1 MERFE
6 QTHKFKLIY
15 VFSMPYDTHK
25 GMLKVGETTLNT
37 DKKPNELVPNC
48 HDLNQAAKARIDS
61 YTKTASMTYKLEYTE
76 LARYMDCGEPF
87 TLSDKDV
94 HKVLMNS
101 GVHKVQPN
109 GATGEEWFATDLET
123 VKAAIKA
130 VKNGKSTL
138 SSADVIRETPYERI
152 DFREEQI
159 DAIEKTIKTFKKDD
173 EMLWYAKMR
182 FGKTLTALEVIRRS
196 QYRRVIIVTH
206 RPVVDD
212 GWSEDFK
219 KVFFPGNSEH
229 EYHYERKT
237 KDSAYTFD
245 EKTDYENDLKIRKLD
260 KDGTYFVYFASIQD
274 LRGSQKVGGNFNKN
288 NAVFSLD
295 WDLIVIDEAHEGT
308 QTELGDNVVKALKKD
323 KTKVLALS
331 GTPFNL
337 LSKFGEDNVY
347 TWDYVM
353 EQKKKT
359 EWDLTHQ
366 GDHNPYADLPKM
378 HIFTYDLGEKLKKYV
393 SDEYDTKA
401 FNFKEFFKVWYK
413 GPNGNRELP
422 KNATEGKFVH
432 ENDIKAFLDLMV
444 REDTDSGY
452 PYSTQEYRDMFRHT
466 LWMVPGVKEAKALS
480 ELLRN
485 HPVFKNFGI
494 ANVAGEGDRYEEEH
508 SKDALELVRDT
519 IKNYDYSITLSCG
532 KLTTGV
538 TVKEW
543 TAVLMLSGSYST
555 AAAQYMQTIFRVQS
569 AGTID
574 GKQKTDCYVFDF
586 APDRTL
592 KVLTETVHLSRKPGK
607 SQQKHREAM
616 SEFLNYCPVIA
627 ISGSRTRTYSVESMM
642 EQIKQIYAERAVNSG
657 FEDESLYNDELL
669 KLDEIDASK
678 FNELKNIIGASKAS
692 KKKKD
697 VVVNGQGLTDEQVEH
712 IDDPEPP
719 KEKEPLTKE
728 ELEERKKKK
737 QAKEARKKAIDILR
751 GVSIRMPLMIYGANV
766 PIYEDIDI
774 EDFVKIVDDE
784 SWKEFMPSGVTKE
797 IFKEFTKYYDRDV
810 FIAAGKR
817 IRRLAAAADKETPT
831 RRVIQIAEIF
841 RHFKNPDKETV
852 LTPWRVV
859 NMHMSETLGGWCFYN
874 EKFEEDTQEEK
885 HRLEEPRFVDRGEVT
900 KTVFAENAKILEIN
914 SKTGLYPLYVAYSFY
929 KQRMEGMS
937 DDDWT
942 PEKCQYFWN
951 EVIRD
956 NVYVICKTP
965 MAKSITLRT
974 LCGYSD
980 IKCNAHYFDDLVNML
995 KNKPEQFKKRVLKG
1009 SYWKKDVK
1017 EMKFD
1022 AVVGNPPYQD
1032 SVSVNNRQG
1041 AIYHYFYDIAS
1052 ELSDRYS
1059 LISPARFLFNAG
1071 LTPKEWNKKML
1082 NDSNFKVVRYESDA
1096 TQIFPNTEIKG
1107 GVVITYRDKNIEF
1120 GAIEKFIPDK
1130 YLQSIVS
1137 HFKQDEEHNISS
1149 IMYGGRSD
1157 LKFNDLFLA
1166 DYPQSV
1172 DDRLKAIQAEHPKVT
1187 KLGPNE
1193 EYELKSPTLD
1203 ILSYAF
1209 VETKPENADEY
1220 YKILGLISGKRV
1232 YRYIPKKYM
1241 VPRYPSNN
1249 NLDGYK
1255 VFITKASGNGSVGE
1269 KLSKPVVASPNTSA
1283 TPTFISIGNFKTEE
1297 EAVNVEKYI
1306 RTKFA
1311 RILLSVLK
1319 ITQDIVP
1326 SKWAYVPMQ
1335 DFTSKSDIDW
1345 SKSVHDIDLQLYEK
1359 YGLNQSEIDYIEDT
1373 AESMDPNVLSEYE
1386 SLLALSYNEVVK
1398 YLLKKYGAAK
1408 QSYFKDIACTI
1419 KNPKVTRTNEG
1430 LYCHHIDEDKAIML
1444 SNDKFA
1450 ANNPYE
1456 YQKADRLVYCNLL
1469 EHLLLHVKIAE
1480 NPNPDANENELPG
1493 IGGAI
1498 NFICK
1503 DLNDIYSGKEFT
1515 EDWRKNV
1522 AEKVKDSFDDYIAIL
1537 RYLWN
1542 VVEKNPIYKAI
1553 ITKEML
1559 CVGWD
1564 GKVNK
1569 EVMAAL
1575 LDGE

>member
-1 MERFE
+1 MEKFE
-6 QTHKFKLIY
+6 QTYSYKLIY
-15 VFSMPYDTHK
+15 VFSMPYETHK
-25 GMLKVGETTLNT
+25 GMLKVGEATLKT
-37 DKKPNELVPNC
+37 DIMPNELVPNC
-48 HDLNQAAKARIDS
+48 HTLNQAAKARIDS
-61 YTKTASMTYKLEYTE
+61 YTKTASMSYKLEYTE
-76 LARYMDCGEPF
+76 LALKTEFGYSF
-87 TLSDKDV
+87 TFKDKDV

-109 GATGEEWFATDLET
+109 GATGEEWFATDIET
-123 VKAAIKA
+123 VKAAIKS

-138 SSADVIRETPYERI
+138 SSSDFVRETRQETI

-159 DAIEKTIKTFKKDD
+159 NAIEKTLKTFKKDD

-182 FGKTLTALEVIRRS
+182 FGKTLSALEVIRRS
-196 QYRRVIIVTH
+196 QYRRVIIATH

-219 KVFFPGNSEH
+219 KIFFPGNSEH

-245 EKTDYENDLKIRKLD
+245 EKTDAENDLKIRKLD
-260 KDGTYFVYFASIQD
+260 KDGTYFVYFASVQD
-274 LRGSQKVGGNFNKN
+274 LRGSKIVGGKFNKN
-288 NAVFSLD
+288 NAVFALD
-295 WDLIVIDEAHEGT
+295 WDLIIIDEAHEGT

-323 KTKVLALS
+323 HTKVLALS

-337 LSKFGEDNVY
+337 LDKFGEDNVY

-401 FNFKEFFKVWYK
+401 FNFREFFRVWYK

-422 KNATEGKFVH
+422 KNAVEGKFVH
-432 ENDIKAFLDLMV
+432 ENDVNAFLNLMV

-466 LWMVPGVKEAKALS
+466 LWMVPGVKEAQALS

-485 HPVFKNFGI
+485 HPVFKHFGI
-494 ANVAGEGDRYEEEH
+494 ANVAGKGDRYEEEH
-508 SKDALELVRDT
+508 SGDALELVRDT
-519 IKNYDYSITLSCG
+519 IKNYDHSITLSCG

-607 SQQKHREAM
+607 SQQKRREAM
-616 SEFLNYCPVIA
+616 TEFLNYCPVIA
-627 ISGSRTRTYSVESMM
+627 ISGSKTRTYSVESMM

-669 KLDEIDASK
+669 KLDEIDASQ
-678 FNELKNIIGASKAS
+678 FNELKDIIGASKAS

-719 KEKEPLTKE
+719 TPPKDLTKE
-728 ELEERKKKK
+728 EQEERKKKK

-751 GVSIRMPLMIYGANV
+751 GVSIRMPLMIYGADV
-766 PIYEDIDI
+766 PIEEDIDI
-774 EDFVKIVDDE
+774 NSFVDIIDDE
-784 SWKEFMPSGVTKE
+784 SWKEFMPTGVSKK
-797 IFKEFTKYYDRDV
+797 IFTEFTKYYDRDV

-817 IRRLAAAADKETPT
+817 IRRLAAAADRETPT

-874 EKFEEDTQEEK
+874 DKFEEDTQEK
-885 HRLEEPRFVDRGEVT
+885 KNRLEEPRFVDHGEVT
-900 KTVFAENAKILEIN
+900 EAVFAKNSKILEIN

-929 KQRMEGMS
+929 KQRMDGMS

-942 PEKCQYFWN
+942 PEECQYFWN

-965 MAKSITLRT
+965 MAKSITRRT

-980 IKCNAHYFDDLVNML
+980 VKCNAHYFDDLVNML
-995 KNKPEQFKKRVLKG
+995 KNKPEQFKKRVMKG

-1022 AVVGNPPYQD
+1022 AVVGNPPYQEETD
-1032 SVSVNNRQG
+1032 ATRKPP
-1041 AIYHYFYDIAS
+1041 IYNYFYDMAFELAPIAT
-1052 ELSDRYS
+1052 LVT
-1059 LISPARFLFNAG
+1059 PARFLFDAG
-1071 LTPKEWNKKML
+1071 QTSKEWNRKML
-1082 NDSNFKVVRYESDA
+1082 SDEHFKVIRYFENSKDVFD
-1096 TQIFPNTEIKG
+1096 TVDIKG
-1107 GVVITYRDKNIEF
+1107 GVAITYHDSNTNF
-1120 GAIEKFIPDK
+1120 GAIDIFTAYSELNEIISKVKHMREPTMDTIISARGT
-1130 YLQSIVS
+1130 YRTT
-1137 HFKQDEEHNISS
+1137 NI
-1149 IMYGGRSD
+1149 
-1157 LKFNDLFLA
+1157 FNA
-1166 DYPQSV
+1166 DYP
-1172 DDRLKAIQAEHPKVT
+1172 DAIERLGKGTGNMLVSNFFEKVPEAIA
-1187 KLGPNE
+1187 NE
-1193 EYELKSPTLD
+1193 TNEPCLR
-1203 ILSYAF
+1203 ILCR
-1209 VETKPENADEY
+1209 V
-1220 YKILGLISGKRV
+1220 GGKRS
-1232 YRYIPKKYM
+1232 ICNILKKYIQ
-1241 VPRYPSNN
+1241 PN
-1249 NLDGYK
+1249 K
-1255 VFITKASGNGSVGE
+1255 FIDKYN
-1269 KLSKPVVASPNTSA
+1269 VASPEANSNGRFGERLTVGELLSPEEGA
-1283 TPTFISIGNFKTEE
+1283 TDTFISLGAFD
-1297 EAVNVEKYI
+1297 
-1306 RTKFA
+1306 TKFEA
-1311 RILLSVLK
+1311 LALQKYMKTKFFRALLGVK
-1319 ITQDIVP
+1319 KVTQHCP
-1326 SKWAYVPMQ
+1326 PMVWEMIPCQ
-1335 DFTSKSDIDW
+1335 EFSENSDIDW
-1345 SKSVHDIDLQLYEK
+1345 SKSIHEIDLLLYKK
-1359 YGLNQSEIDYIEDT
+1359 YGLSDEEIAFIESKVKPMDGT
-1373 AESMDPNVLSEYE
+1373 SYYESMLKTNYQDIVS
-1386 SLLALSYNEVVK
+1386 A
-1398 YLLKKYGAAK
+1398 LLKKYGSAK
-1408 QSYFKDIACTI
+1408 HNYFKDTACKI
-1419 KNPKVTRTNEG
+1419 KNPLVTRTNEG
-1430 LYCHHIDEDKAIML
+1430 LFCHHIDEDKAIML
-1444 SNDKFA
+1444 CNDKFA
-1450 ANNPYE
+1450 VNNPFE

-1480 NPNPDANENELPG
+1480 NPSPDANENELPG

-1503 DLNDIYSGKEFT
+1503 DLNDIYSGKKFSDE
-1515 EDWRKNV
+1515 WRKNV
-1522 AEKVKDSFDDYIAIL
+1522 ADKVKDNFDDYIIIL

-1542 VVEKNPIYKAI
+1542 IVEKNPVYKAI

-1564 GKVNK
+1564 GKVVK
-1569 EVMAAL
+1569 EVMNAL
-1575 LDGE
+1575 NANE

>member
-1 MERFE
+1 MEKFE
-6 QTHKFKLIY
+6 QTYSYKLIY
-15 VFSMPYDTHK
+15 VFSMPYETHK
-25 GMLKVGETTLNT
+25 GMLKVGEATLKT
-37 DKKPNELVPNC
+37 DIMPNELVPNC
-48 HDLNQAAKARIDS
+48 HTLNQAAKARIDS
-61 YTKTASMTYKLEYTE
+61 YTKTASMSYKLEYTE
-76 LARYMDCGEPF
+76 LALKTEFGYSF
-87 TLSDKDV
+87 TFKDKDV

-109 GATGEEWFATDLET
+109 GATGEEWFATDIET
-123 VKAAIKA
+123 VKAAIKS

-138 SSADVIRETPYERI
+138 SSSDFVRETRQETI

-159 DAIEKTIKTFKKDD
+159 NAIEKTLKTFKKDD

-182 FGKTLTALEVIRRS
+182 FGKTLSALEVIRRS
-196 QYRRVIIVTH
+196 QYRRVIIATH

-219 KVFFPGNSEH
+219 KIFFPGNSEH

-245 EKTDYENDLKIRKLD
+245 EKTDAENDLKIRKLD
-260 KDGTYFVYFASIQD
+260 KDGTYFVYFASVQD
-274 LRGSQKVGGNFNKN
+274 LRGSKIVGGKFNKN
-288 NAVFSLD
+288 NAVFALD
-295 WDLIVIDEAHEGT
+295 WDLIIIDEAHEGT

-323 KTKVLALS
+323 HTKVLALS

-337 LSKFGEDNVY
+337 LDKFGEDNVY

-401 FNFKEFFKVWYK
+401 FNFREFFRVWYK

-422 KNATEGKFVH
+422 KNAVEGKFVH
-432 ENDIKAFLDLMV
+432 ENDVNAFLNLMV

-466 LWMVPGVKEAKALS
+466 LWMVPGVKEAQALS

-485 HPVFKNFGI
+485 HPVFKHFGI
-494 ANVAGEGDRYEEEH
+494 ANVAGKGDRYEEEH
-508 SKDALELVRDT
+508 SGDALELVRDT
-519 IKNYDYSITLSCG
+519 IKNYDHSITLSCG

-607 SQQKHREAM
+607 SQQKRREAM
-616 SEFLNYCPVIA
+616 TEFLNYCPVIA
-627 ISGSRTRTYSVESMM
+627 ISGSKTRTYSVESMM

-678 FNELKNIIGASKAS
+678 FNELKDIIGASKAS

-719 KEKEPLTKE
+719 TPPKDLTKE
-728 ELEERKKKK
+728 EQEERKKKK

-751 GVSIRMPLMIYGANV
+751 GVSIRMPLMIYGADV
-766 PIYEDIDI
+766 PIEEDIDI
-774 EDFVKIVDDE
+774 NSFVDIIDDE
-784 SWKEFMPSGVTKE
+784 SWKEFMPTGVSKK
-797 IFKEFTKYYDRDV
+797 IFTEFTKYYDRDV

-817 IRRLAAAADKETPT
+817 IRRLAAAADRETPT

-874 EKFEEDTQEEK
+874 DKFEEDTQEKK
-885 HRLEEPRFVDRGEVT
+885 HRLEEPRFVDHGEVT
-900 KTVFAENAKILEIN
+900 EAVFTKNSKILEIN

-929 KQRMEGMS
+929 KQRMDGMS

-942 PEKCQYFWN
+942 PEECQYFWN

-965 MAKSITLRT
+965 MAKSITRRT

-980 IKCNAHYFDDLVNML
+980 VKCNAHYFDDLVNML
-995 KNKPEQFKKRVLKG
+995 KNKPEQFKKRVMKG

-1022 AVVGNPPYQD
+1022 AVVGNPPYQEETD
-1032 SVSVNNRQG
+1032 ATRKPP
-1041 AIYHYFYDIAS
+1041 IYNYFYDMAFELAPIAT
-1052 ELSDRYS
+1052 LVT
-1059 LISPARFLFNAG
+1059 PARFLFDAG
-1071 LTPKEWNKKML
+1071 QTSKEWNRKML
-1082 NDSNFKVVRYESDA
+1082 SDEHFKVIRYFENSKDVFD
-1096 TQIFPNTEIKG
+1096 TVDIKG
-1107 GVVITYRDKNIEF
+1107 GVAITYHDSNTNF
-1120 GAIEKFIPDK
+1120 GAIDIFTAYSELNEIISKVKHMCEPTMDTIISARGT
-1130 YLQSIVS
+1130 YRTT
-1137 HFKQDEEHNISS
+1137 NI
-1149 IMYGGRSD
+1149 
-1157 LKFNDLFLA
+1157 FNA
-1166 DYPQSV
+1166 DYP
-1172 DDRLKAIQAEHPKVT
+1172 DAIERLGKGTGNMLVSNFFEKVPEAIA
-1187 KLGPNE
+1187 NE
-1193 EYELKSPTLD
+1193 TNEPCLR
-1203 ILSYAF
+1203 ILCR
-1209 VETKPENADEY
+1209 V
-1220 YKILGLISGKRV
+1220 GGKRS
-1232 YRYIPKKYM
+1232 ICNILKKYIQ
-1241 VPRYPSNN
+1241 PN
-1249 NLDGYK
+1249 K
-1255 VFITKASGNGSVGE
+1255 FIDKYN
-1269 KLSKPVVASPNTSA
+1269 VASPEANSNGRFGERLTVGELLSPEEGA
-1283 TPTFISIGNFKTEE
+1283 TDTFISLGAFD
-1297 EAVNVEKYI
+1297 
-1306 RTKFA
+1306 TKFEA
-1311 RILLSVLK
+1311 LALQKYMKTKFFRALLGVK
-1319 ITQDIVP
+1319 KVTQHCP
-1326 SKWAYVPMQ
+1326 PMVWEMIPCQ
-1335 DFTSKSDIDW
+1335 EFSENSDIDW
-1345 SKSVHDIDLQLYEK
+1345 SKSIHEIDLLLYKK
-1359 YGLNQSEIDYIEDT
+1359 YGLSDEEIAFIESKVKPMDGT
-1373 AESMDPNVLSEYE
+1373 SYYESMLKTNYQDIVS
-1386 SLLALSYNEVVK
+1386 A
-1398 YLLKKYGAAK
+1398 LLKKYGSAK
-1408 QSYFKDIACTI
+1408 HNYFKDTACKI
-1419 KNPKVTRTNEG
+1419 KNPLVTRTNEG
-1430 LYCHHIDEDKAIML
+1430 LFCHHIDEDKAIML
-1444 SNDKFA
+1444 CNDKFA
-1450 ANNPYE
+1450 VNNPFE

-1480 NPNPDANENELPG
+1480 NPSPDANENELPG

-1503 DLNDIYSGKEFT
+1503 DLNDIYSGKKFSDE
-1515 EDWRKNV
+1515 WRKNV
-1522 AEKVKDSFDDYIAIL
+1522 ADKVKDNFDDYIIIL

-1542 VVEKNPIYKAI
+1542 IVEKNPVYKAI

-1564 GKVNK
+1564 GKVVK
-1569 EVMAAL
+1569 EVMNAL
-1575 LDGE
+1575 NANE

>member
-1 MERFE
+1 MEKFE
-6 QTHKFKLIY
+6 QTYSYKLIY
-15 VFSMPYDTHK
+15 VFSMPYETHK
-25 GMLKVGETTLNT
+25 GMLKVGEATLKT
-37 DKKPNELVPNC
+37 DIMPNELVPNC
-48 HDLNQAAKARIDS
+48 HTLNQAAKARIDS
-61 YTKTASMTYKLEYTE
+61 YTKTASMSYKLEYTE
-76 LARYMDCGEPF
+76 LALKTEFGYSF
-87 TLSDKDV
+87 TFKDKDV

-109 GATGEEWFATDLET
+109 GATGEEWFATDIET
-123 VKAAIKA
+123 VKAAIKS

-138 SSADVIRETPYERI
+138 SSSDFVRETRQETI

-159 DAIEKTIKTFKKDD
+159 NAIEKTLKTFKKDD

-182 FGKTLTALEVIRRS
+182 FGKTLSALEVIRRS
-196 QYRRVIIVTH
+196 QYRRVIIATH

-219 KVFFPGNSEH
+219 KIFFPGNSEH

-245 EKTDYENDLKIRKLD
+245 EKTDAENDLKIRKLD
-260 KDGTYFVYFASIQD
+260 KDGTYFVYFASVQD
-274 LRGSQKVGGNFNKN
+274 LRGSKIVGGKFNKN
-288 NAVFSLD
+288 NAVFALD
-295 WDLIVIDEAHEGT
+295 WDLIIIDEAHEGT

-323 KTKVLALS
+323 HTKVLALS

-337 LSKFGEDNVY
+337 LDKFGEDNVY

-401 FNFKEFFKVWYK
+401 FNFREFFRVWYK

-422 KNATEGKFVH
+422 KNAVEGKFVH
-432 ENDIKAFLDLMV
+432 ENDVNAFLNLMV

-466 LWMVPGVKEAKALS
+466 LWMVPGVKEAQALS

-485 HPVFKNFGI
+485 HPVFKHFGI
-494 ANVAGEGDRYEEEH
+494 ANVAGKGDRYEEEH
-508 SKDALELVRDT
+508 SGDALELVRDT
-519 IKNYDYSITLSCG
+519 IKNYDHSITLSCG

-607 SQQKHREAM
+607 SQQKRREAM
-616 SEFLNYCPVIA
+616 TEFLNYCPVIA
-627 ISGSRTRTYSVESMM
+627 ISGSKTRTYSVESMM

-678 FNELKNIIGASKAS
+678 FNELKDIIGASKAS

-719 KEKEPLTKE
+719 TPPKDLTKE
-728 ELEERKKKK
+728 EQEERKKKK

-751 GVSIRMPLMIYGANV
+751 GVSIRMPLMIYGADV
-766 PIYEDIDI
+766 PIEEDIDI
-774 EDFVKIVDDE
+774 NSFVDIIDDE
-784 SWKEFMPSGVTKE
+784 SWKEFMPTGVSKK
-797 IFKEFTKYYDRDV
+797 IFTEFTKYYDRDV

-817 IRRLAAAADKETPT
+817 IRRLAAAADRETPT

-874 EKFEEDTQEEK
+874 DKFEEDTQEKK
-885 HRLEEPRFVDRGEVT
+885 HRLEEPRFVDHGEVT
-900 KTVFAENAKILEIN
+900 EAVFAKNSKILEIN

-929 KQRMEGMS
+929 KQRMDGMS

-942 PEKCQYFWN
+942 PEECQYFWN

-965 MAKSITLRT
+965 MAKSITRRT

-980 IKCNAHYFDDLVNML
+980 VKCNAHYFDDLVNML
-995 KNKPEQFKKRVLKG
+995 KNKPEQFKKRVMKG

-1022 AVVGNPPYQD
+1022 AVVGNPPYQEETD
-1032 SVSVNNRQG
+1032 ATRKPP
-1041 AIYHYFYDIAS
+1041 IYNYFYDMAFELAPIAT
-1052 ELSDRYS
+1052 LVT
-1059 LISPARFLFNAG
+1059 PARFLFDAG
-1071 LTPKEWNKKML
+1071 QTSKEWNRKML
-1082 NDSNFKVVRYESDA
+1082 SDEHFKVIRYFENSKDVFD
-1096 TQIFPNTEIKG
+1096 TVDIKG
-1107 GVVITYRDKNIEF
+1107 GVAITYHDSNTNF
-1120 GAIEKFIPDK
+1120 GAIDIFTAYSELNEIISKVKHMCEPTMDTIISARGT
-1130 YLQSIVS
+1130 YRTT
-1137 HFKQDEEHNISS
+1137 NI
-1149 IMYGGRSD
+1149 
-1157 LKFNDLFLA
+1157 FNA
-1166 DYPQSV
+1166 DYP
-1172 DDRLKAIQAEHPKVT
+1172 DAIERLGKGTGNMLVSNFFEKVPEAIA
-1187 KLGPNE
+1187 NE
-1193 EYELKSPTLD
+1193 TNEPCLR
-1203 ILSYAF
+1203 ILCRVGGKRSIC
-1209 VETKPENADEY
+1209 
-1220 YKILGLISGKRV
+1220 KIL
-1232 YRYIPKKYM
+1232 KKYIQ
-1241 VPRYPSNN
+1241 PN
-1249 NLDGYK
+1249 K
-1255 VFITKASGNGSVGE
+1255 FIDKYN
-1269 KLSKPVVASPNTSA
+1269 VASPEANSNGRFGERLTVGELLSPEEGA
-1283 TPTFISIGNFKTEE
+1283 TDTFISLGAFD
-1297 EAVNVEKYI
+1297 
-1306 RTKFA
+1306 TKFEA
-1311 RILLSVLK
+1311 LALQKYMKTKFFRALLGVK
-1319 ITQDIVP
+1319 KVTQHCP
-1326 SKWAYVPMQ
+1326 PMVWEMIPCQ
-1335 DFTSKSDIDW
+1335 EFSENSDIDW
-1345 SKSVHDIDLQLYEK
+1345 SKSIHEIDLLLYKK
-1359 YGLNQSEIDYIEDT
+1359 YGLSDEEIAFIESKVKPMDGT
-1373 AESMDPNVLSEYE
+1373 SYYESMLKTNYQDIVS
-1386 SLLALSYNEVVK
+1386 A
-1398 YLLKKYGAAK
+1398 LLKKYGSAK
-1408 QSYFKDIACTI
+1408 HNYFKDTACKI
-1419 KNPKVTRTNEG
+1419 KNPLVTRTNEG
-1430 LYCHHIDEDKAIML
+1430 LFCHHIDEDKAIML
-1444 SNDKFA
+1444 CNDKFA
-1450 ANNPYE
+1450 VNNPFE

-1480 NPNPDANENELPG
+1480 NPSPDANENELPG

-1503 DLNDIYSGKEFT
+1503 DLNDIYSGKKFSDE
-1515 EDWRKNV
+1515 WRKNV
-1522 AEKVKDSFDDYIAIL
+1522 ADKVKDNFDDYIIIL

-1542 VVEKNPIYKAI
+1542 IVEKNPVYKAI

-1564 GKVNK
+1564 GKVVK
-1569 EVMAAL
+1569 EVMNAL
-1575 LDGE
+1575 NANE

>member
-1 MERFE
+1 MEKFE
-6 QTHKFKLIY
+6 QTYSYKLIY
-15 VFSMPYDTHK
+15 VFSMPYETHK
-25 GMLKVGETTLNT
+25 GMLKVGEATLKT
-37 DKKPNELVPNC
+37 DIMPNELVPNC
-48 HDLNQAAKARIDS
+48 HTLNQAAKARIDS
-61 YTKTASMTYKLEYTE
+61 YTKTASMSYKLEYTE
-76 LARYMDCGEPF
+76 LALKTEFGYSF
-87 TLSDKDV
+87 TFKDKDV

-109 GATGEEWFATDLET
+109 GATGEEWFATDIET
-123 VKAAIKA
+123 VKAAIKS

-138 SSADVIRETPYERI
+138 SSSDFVRETRQETI

-159 DAIEKTIKTFKKDD
+159 NAIEKTLKTFKKDD

-182 FGKTLTALEVIRRS
+182 FGKTLSALEVIRRS
-196 QYRRVIIVTH
+196 QYRRVIIATH

-219 KVFFPGNSEH
+219 KIFFPGNSEH

-245 EKTDYENDLKIRKLD
+245 EKTDAENDLKIRKLD
-260 KDGTYFVYFASIQD
+260 KDGTYFVYFASVQD
-274 LRGSQKVGGNFNKN
+274 LRGSKIVGGKFNKN
-288 NAVFSLD
+288 NAVFALD
-295 WDLIVIDEAHEGT
+295 WDLIIIDEAHEGT

-323 KTKVLALS
+323 HTKVLALS

-337 LSKFGEDNVY
+337 LDKFGEDNVY

-401 FNFKEFFKVWYK
+401 FNFREFFRVWYK

-422 KNATEGKFVH
+422 KNAVEGKFVH
-432 ENDIKAFLDLMV
+432 ENDVNAFLNLMV

-466 LWMVPGVKEAKALS
+466 LWMVPGVKEAQALS

-485 HPVFKNFGI
+485 HPVFKHFGI
-494 ANVAGEGDRYEEEH
+494 ANVAGKGDRYEEEH
-508 SKDALELVRDT
+508 SGDALELVRDT
-519 IKNYDYSITLSCG
+519 IKNYDHSITLSCG

-607 SQQKHREAM
+607 SQQKRREAM
-616 SEFLNYCPVIA
+616 TEFLNYCPVIA
-627 ISGSRTRTYSVESMM
+627 ISGSKTRTYSVESMM

-678 FNELKNIIGASKAS
+678 FNELKDIIGASKAS

-719 KEKEPLTKE
+719 TPPKDLTKE
-728 ELEERKKKK
+728 EQEERKKKK

-751 GVSIRMPLMIYGANV
+751 GVSIRMPLMIYGADV
-766 PIYEDIDI
+766 PIEEDIDI
-774 EDFVKIVDDE
+774 NSFVDIIDDE
-784 SWKEFMPSGVTKE
+784 SWKEFMPTGVSKK
-797 IFKEFTKYYDRDV
+797 IFTEFTKYYDRDV

-817 IRRLAAAADKETPT
+817 IRRLAAAADRETPT

-874 EKFEEDTQEEK
+874 DKFEEDTQEKK
-885 HRLEEPRFVDRGEVT
+885 HRLEEPRFVDHGEVT
-900 KTVFAENAKILEIN
+900 EAVFAKNSKILEIN

-929 KQRMEGMS
+929 KQRMDGMS

-942 PEKCQYFWN
+942 PEECQYFWN

-965 MAKSITLRT
+965 MAKSITRRT

-980 IKCNAHYFDDLVNML
+980 VKCNAHYFDDLVNML
-995 KNKPEQFKKRVLKG
+995 KNKPEQFKKRVMKG

-1022 AVVGNPPYQD
+1022 AVVGNPPYQEETD
-1032 SVSVNNRQG
+1032 ATRKPP
-1041 AIYHYFYDIAS
+1041 IYNYFYDMAFELAPIAT
-1052 ELSDRYS
+1052 LVT
-1059 LISPARFLFNAG
+1059 PARFLFDAG
-1071 LTPKEWNKKML
+1071 QTSKEWNRKML
-1082 NDSNFKVVRYESDA
+1082 SDEHFKVIRYFENSKDVFD
-1096 TQIFPNTEIKG
+1096 TVDIKG
-1107 GVVITYRDKNIEF
+1107 GVAITYHDSNTNF
-1120 GAIEKFIPDK
+1120 GAIDIFTAYSELNEIISKVKHMCEPTMDTIISARGT
-1130 YLQSIVS
+1130 YRTT
-1137 HFKQDEEHNISS
+1137 NI
-1149 IMYGGRSD
+1149 
-1157 LKFNDLFLA
+1157 FNA
-1166 DYPQSV
+1166 DYP
-1172 DDRLKAIQAEHPKVT
+1172 DAIERLGKGTGNMLVSNFFEKVPEAIA
-1187 KLGPNE
+1187 NE
-1193 EYELKSPTLD
+1193 TNEPCLR
-1203 ILSYAF
+1203 ILCR
-1209 VETKPENADEY
+1209 V
-1220 YKILGLISGKRV
+1220 GGKRS
-1232 YRYIPKKYM
+1232 ICNILKKYIQ
-1241 VPRYPSNN
+1241 PN
-1249 NLDGYK
+1249 K
-1255 VFITKASGNGSVGE
+1255 FIDKYN
-1269 KLSKPVVASPNTSA
+1269 VASPEANSNGRFGERLTVGELLSPEEGA
-1283 TPTFISIGNFKTEE
+1283 TDTFISLGAFD
-1297 EAVNVEKYI
+1297 
-1306 RTKFA
+1306 TKFEA
-1311 RILLSVLK
+1311 LALQKYMKTKFFRALLGVK
-1319 ITQDIVP
+1319 KVTQHCP
-1326 SKWAYVPMQ
+1326 PMVWEMIPCQ
-1335 DFTSKSDIDW
+1335 EFSENSDIDW
-1345 SKSVHDIDLQLYEK
+1345 SKSIHEIDLLLYKK
-1359 YGLNQSEIDYIEDT
+1359 YGLSDEEIAFIESKVKPMDGT
-1373 AESMDPNVLSEYE
+1373 SYYESMLKTNYQDIVS
-1386 SLLALSYNEVVK
+1386 A
-1398 YLLKKYGAAK
+1398 LLKKYGSAK
-1408 QSYFKDIACTI
+1408 HNYFKDTACKI
-1419 KNPKVTRTNEG
+1419 KNPLVTRTNEG
-1430 LYCHHIDEDKAIML
+1430 LFCHHIDEDKAIML
-1444 SNDKFA
+1444 CNDKFA
-1450 ANNPYE
+1450 VNNPFE

-1480 NPNPDANENELPG
+1480 NPSPDANENELPG

-1503 DLNDIYSGKEFT
+1503 DLNDIYSGKKFSDE
-1515 EDWRKNV
+1515 WRKNV
-1522 AEKVKDSFDDYIAIL
+1522 ADKVKDNFDDYIIIL

-1542 VVEKNPIYKAI
+1542 IVEKNPVYKAI

-1564 GKVNK
+1564 SKVVK
-1569 EVMAAL
+1569 EVMNAL
-1575 LDGE
+1575 NANE

>member
-1 MERFE
+1 MEKFE
-6 QTHKFKLIY
+6 QTYSYKLIY
-15 VFSMPYDTHK
+15 VFSMPYETHK
-25 GMLKVGETTLNT
+25 GMLKVGEATLKT
-37 DKKPNELVPNC
+37 DIMPNELVPNC
-48 HDLNQAAKARIDS
+48 HTLNQAAKARIDS
-61 YTKTASMTYKLEYTE
+61 YTKTASMSYKLEYTE
-76 LARYMDCGEPF
+76 LALKTEFGYSF
-87 TLSDKDV
+87 TFKDKDV

-109 GATGEEWFATDLET
+109 GATGEEWFATDIET
-123 VKAAIKA
+123 VKAAIKS

-138 SSADVIRETPYERI
+138 SSSDFVRETRQETI

-159 DAIEKTIKTFKKDD
+159 NAIEKTLKTFKKDD

-182 FGKTLTALEVIRRS
+182 FGKTLSALEVIRRS
-196 QYRRVIIVTH
+196 QYRRVIIATH

-219 KVFFPGNSEH
+219 KIFFPGNSEH

-245 EKTDYENDLKIRKLD
+245 EKTDAENDLKIRKLD
-260 KDGTYFVYFASIQD
+260 KDGTYFVYFASVQD
-274 LRGSQKVGGNFNKN
+274 LRGSKIVGGKFNKN
-288 NAVFSLD
+288 NAVFALD
-295 WDLIVIDEAHEGT
+295 WDLIIIDEAHEGT

-323 KTKVLALS
+323 HTKVLALS

-337 LSKFGEDNVY
+337 LDKFGEDNVY

-401 FNFKEFFKVWYK
+401 FNFREFFRVWYK

-422 KNATEGKFVH
+422 KNAVEGKFVH
-432 ENDIKAFLDLMV
+432 ENDVNAFLNLMV

-466 LWMVPGVKEAKALS
+466 LWMVPGVKEAQALS

-485 HPVFKNFGI
+485 HPVFKHFGI
-494 ANVAGEGDRYEEEH
+494 ANVAGKGDRYEEEH
-508 SKDALELVRDT
+508 SGDALELVRDT
-519 IKNYDYSITLSCG
+519 IKNYDHSITLSCG

-607 SQQKHREAM
+607 SQQKRREAM
-616 SEFLNYCPVIA
+616 TEFLNYCPVIA
-627 ISGSRTRTYSVESMM
+627 ISGSKTRTYSVESMM

-678 FNELKNIIGASKAS
+678 FNELKDIIGASKAS

-719 KEKEPLTKE
+719 TPPKDLTKE
-728 ELEERKKKK
+728 EQEERKKKK

-751 GVSIRMPLMIYGANV
+751 GVSIRMPLMIYGVDV
-766 PIYEDIDI
+766 PIEEDIDI
-774 EDFVKIVDDE
+774 NSFVDIIDDE
-784 SWKEFMPSGVTKE
+784 SWKEFMPTGVSKK
-797 IFKEFTKYYDRDV
+797 IFTEFTKYYDRDV

-817 IRRLAAAADKETPT
+817 IRRLAAAADRETPT

-874 EKFEEDTQEEK
+874 DKFEEDTQEKK
-885 HRLEEPRFVDRGEVT
+885 HRLEEPRFVDHGEVT
-900 KTVFAENAKILEIN
+900 EAVFAKNSKILEIN

-929 KQRMEGMS
+929 KQRMDGMS

-942 PEKCQYFWN
+942 PEECQYFWN

-965 MAKSITLRT
+965 MAKSITRRT

-980 IKCNAHYFDDLVNML
+980 VKCNAHYFDDLVNML
-995 KNKPEQFKKRVLKG
+995 KNKPEQFKKRVIKG

-1022 AVVGNPPYQD
+1022 AVVGNPPYQEETD
-1032 SVSVNNRQG
+1032 ATRKPP
-1041 AIYHYFYDIAS
+1041 IYNYFYDMAFELAPIAT
-1052 ELSDRYS
+1052 LVT
-1059 LISPARFLFNAG
+1059 PARFLFDAG
-1071 LTPKEWNKKML
+1071 QTSKEWNRKML
-1082 NDSNFKVVRYESDA
+1082 SDEHFKVIRYFENSKDVFD
-1096 TQIFPNTEIKG
+1096 TVDIKG
-1107 GVVITYRDKNIEF
+1107 GVAITYHDSNTNF
-1120 GAIEKFIPDK
+1120 GAIDIFTAYSELNEIISKVKHMCEPTMDTIISARGT
-1130 YLQSIVS
+1130 YRTT
-1137 HFKQDEEHNISS
+1137 NI
-1149 IMYGGRSD
+1149 
-1157 LKFNDLFLA
+1157 FNA
-1166 DYPQSV
+1166 DYP
-1172 DDRLKAIQAEHPKVT
+1172 DAIERLGKGTGNMLVSNFFEKVPEAIA
-1187 KLGPNE
+1187 NE
-1193 EYELKSPTLD
+1193 TNEPCLR
-1203 ILSYAF
+1203 ILCR
-1209 VETKPENADEY
+1209 V
-1220 YKILGLISGKRV
+1220 GGKRS
-1232 YRYIPKKYM
+1232 ICNILKKYIQ
-1241 VPRYPSNN
+1241 PN
-1249 NLDGYK
+1249 K
-1255 VFITKASGNGSVGE
+1255 FIDKYN
-1269 KLSKPVVASPNTSA
+1269 VASPEANSNGRFGERLTVGELLSPEEGA
-1283 TPTFISIGNFKTEE
+1283 TDTFISLGAFD
-1297 EAVNVEKYI
+1297 
-1306 RTKFA
+1306 TKFEA
-1311 RILLSVLK
+1311 LALQKYMKTKFFRALLGVK
-1319 ITQDIVP
+1319 KVTQHCP
-1326 SKWAYVPMQ
+1326 PMVWEMIPCQ
-1335 DFTSKSDIDW
+1335 EFSENSDIDW
-1345 SKSVHDIDLQLYEK
+1345 SKSIHEIDLLLYKK
-1359 YGLNQSEIDYIEDT
+1359 YGLSDEEIAFIESKVKPMDGT
-1373 AESMDPNVLSEYE
+1373 SYYESMLKTNYQDIVS
-1386 SLLALSYNEVVK
+1386 A
-1398 YLLKKYGAAK
+1398 LLKKYGSAK
-1408 QSYFKDIACTI
+1408 HNYFKDTACKI
-1419 KNPKVTRTNEG
+1419 KNPLVTRTNEG
-1430 LYCHHIDEDKAIML
+1430 LFCHHIDEDKAIML
-1444 SNDKFA
+1444 CNDKFA
-1450 ANNPYE
+1450 VNNPFE

-1480 NPNPDANENELPG
+1480 NPSRDANENELPG

-1503 DLNDIYSGKEFT
+1503 DLNDIYSGKKFSDE
-1515 EDWRKNV
+1515 WRKNV
-1522 AEKVKDSFDDYIAIL
+1522 ADKVKDNFDDYIIIL

-1542 VVEKNPIYKAI
+1542 IVEKNPVYKAI

-1564 GKVNK
+1564 GKVVK
-1569 EVMAAL
+1569 EVMNAL
-1575 LDGE
+1575 NANE

>member
-1 MERFE
+1 MEKFE
-6 QTHKFKLIY
+6 QTYSYKLIY
-15 VFSMPYDTHK
+15 VFSMPYETHK
-25 GMLKVGETTLNT
+25 GMLKVGEATLKT
-37 DKKPNELVPNC
+37 DIMPNELVPNC
-48 HDLNQAAKARIDS
+48 HTLNQAAKARIDS
-61 YTKTASMTYKLEYTE
+61 YTKTASMSYKLEYTE
-76 LARYMDCGEPF
+76 LALKTEFGYSF
-87 TLSDKDV
+87 TFKDKDV

-109 GATGEEWFATDLET
+109 GATGEEWFATDIET
-123 VKAAIKA
+123 VKAAIKS

-138 SSADVIRETPYERI
+138 SSSDFVRETRQETI

-159 DAIEKTIKTFKKDD
+159 NAIEKTLKTFKKDD

-182 FGKTLTALEVIRRS
+182 FGKTLSALEVIRRS
-196 QYRRVIIVTH
+196 QYRRVIIATH

-219 KVFFPGNSEH
+219 KIFFPGNSEH

-245 EKTDYENDLKIRKLD
+245 EKTDAENDLKIRKLD
-260 KDGTYFVYFASIQD
+260 KDGTYFVYFASVQD
-274 LRGSQKVGGNFNKN
+274 LRGSKIVGGKFNKN
-288 NAVFSLD
+288 NAVFALD
-295 WDLIVIDEAHEGT
+295 WDLIIIDEAHEGT

-323 KTKVLALS
+323 HTKVLALS

-337 LSKFGEDNVY
+337 LDKFGEDNVY

-401 FNFKEFFKVWYK
+401 FNFREFFRVWYK

-422 KNATEGKFVH
+422 KNAVEGKFVH
-432 ENDIKAFLDLMV
+432 ENDVNAFLNLMV

-466 LWMVPGVKEAKALS
+466 LWMVPGVKEAQALS

-485 HPVFKNFGI
+485 HPVFKYFGI
-494 ANVAGEGDRYEEEH
+494 ANVAGKGDRYEEEH
-508 SKDALELVRDT
+508 SGDALELVRDT
-519 IKNYDYSITLSCG
+519 IKNYDHSITLSCG

-607 SQQKHREAM
+607 SQQKRREAM
-616 SEFLNYCPVIA
+616 TEFLNYCPVIA
-627 ISGSRTRTYSVESMM
+627 ISGSKTRTYSVESMM

-678 FNELKNIIGASKAS
+678 FNELKDIIGASKAS

-719 KEKEPLTKE
+719 TPPKDLTKE
-728 ELEERKKKK
+728 EQEERKKKK

-751 GVSIRMPLMIYGANV
+751 GVSIRMPLMIYGADV
-766 PIYEDIDI
+766 PIEEDIDI
-774 EDFVKIVDDE
+774 NSFVDIIDDE
-784 SWKEFMPSGVTKE
+784 SWKEFMPTGVSKK
-797 IFKEFTKYYDRDV
+797 IFTEFTKYYDRDV

-817 IRRLAAAADKETPT
+817 IRRLAAAADRETPT

-874 EKFEEDTQEEK
+874 DKFEEDTQEKK
-885 HRLEEPRFVDRGEVT
+885 HRLEEPRFVDHDEVT
-900 KTVFAENAKILEIN
+900 EAVFAKNSKILEIN

-929 KQRMEGMS
+929 KQRMDGMS

-942 PEKCQYFWN
+942 PEECQYFWN

-965 MAKSITLRT
+965 MAKSITRRT

-980 IKCNAHYFDDLVNML
+980 VKCNAHYFDDLVNML
-995 KNKPEQFKKRVLKG
+995 KNKPEQFKKRVMKG

-1022 AVVGNPPYQD
+1022 AVVGNPPYQEETD
-1032 SVSVNNRQG
+1032 ATRKPP
-1041 AIYHYFYDIAS
+1041 IYNYFYDMAFELAPIAT
-1052 ELSDRYS
+1052 LVT
-1059 LISPARFLFNAG
+1059 PARFLFDAG
-1071 LTPKEWNKKML
+1071 QTSKEWNRKML
-1082 NDSNFKVVRYESDA
+1082 SDEHFKVIRYFENSKDVFD
-1096 TQIFPNTEIKG
+1096 TVDIKG
-1107 GVVITYRDKNIEF
+1107 GVAITYHDSNTNF
-1120 GAIEKFIPDK
+1120 GAIDIFTAYSELNEIISKVKHMCEPTMDTIISARGT
-1130 YLQSIVS
+1130 YRTT
-1137 HFKQDEEHNISS
+1137 NI
-1149 IMYGGRSD
+1149 
-1157 LKFNDLFLA
+1157 FNA
-1166 DYPQSV
+1166 DYP
-1172 DDRLKAIQAEHPKVT
+1172 DAIERLGKGTGNMLVSNFFEKVPEAIA
-1187 KLGPNE
+1187 NE
-1193 EYELKSPTLD
+1193 TNEPCLR
-1203 ILSYAF
+1203 ILCR
-1209 VETKPENADEY
+1209 V
-1220 YKILGLISGKRV
+1220 GGKRS
-1232 YRYIPKKYM
+1232 ICNILKKYIQ
-1241 VPRYPSNN
+1241 PN
-1249 NLDGYK
+1249 K
-1255 VFITKASGNGSVGE
+1255 FIDKYN
-1269 KLSKPVVASPNTSA
+1269 VASPEANSNGRFGERLTVGELLSPEEGA
-1283 TPTFISIGNFKTEE
+1283 TDTFISLGAFD
-1297 EAVNVEKYI
+1297 
-1306 RTKFA
+1306 TKFEA
-1311 RILLSVLK
+1311 LALQKYMKTKFFRALLGVK
-1319 ITQDIVP
+1319 KVTQHCP
-1326 SKWAYVPMQ
+1326 PMVWEMIPCQ
-1335 DFTSKSDIDW
+1335 EFSENSDIDW
-1345 SKSVHDIDLQLYEK
+1345 SKSIHEIDLLLYKK
-1359 YGLNQSEIDYIEDT
+1359 YGLSDEEIAFIESKVKPMDGT
-1373 AESMDPNVLSEYE
+1373 SYYESMLKTNYQDIVS
-1386 SLLALSYNEVVK
+1386 A
-1398 YLLKKYGAAK
+1398 LLKKYGSAK
-1408 QSYFKDIACTI
+1408 HNYFKDTACKI
-1419 KNPKVTRTNEG
+1419 KNPLVTRTNEG
-1430 LYCHHIDEDKAIML
+1430 LFCHHIDEDKAIML
-1444 SNDKFA
+1444 CNDKFA
-1450 ANNPYE
+1450 VNNPFE

-1480 NPNPDANENELPG
+1480 NPSPDANENELPG

-1503 DLNDIYSGKEFT
+1503 DLNDIYSGKKFSDE
-1515 EDWRKNV
+1515 WRKNV
-1522 AEKVKDSFDDYIAIL
+1522 ADKVKDNFDDYIIIL

-1542 VVEKNPIYKAI
+1542 IVEKNPVYKAI

-1564 GKVNK
+1564 GKVVK
-1569 EVMAAL
+1569 EVMNAL
-1575 LDGE
+1575 NANE

>member
-1 MERFE
+1 MEKFE
-6 QTHKFKLIY
+6 QTYSYKLIY
-15 VFSMPYDTHK
+15 VFSMPYETHK
-25 GMLKVGETTLNT
+25 GMLKVGEATLKT
-37 DKKPNELVPNC
+37 GIMPNELVPNC
-48 HDLNQAAKARIDS
+48 HTLNQAAKARIDS
-61 YTKTASMTYKLEYTE
+61 YTKTASMSYKLEYTE
-76 LARYMDCGEPF
+76 LALKTEFGYSF
-87 TLSDKDV
+87 TFKDKDV

-109 GATGEEWFATDLET
+109 GATGEEWFATDIET
-123 VKAAIKA
+123 VKAAIKS

-138 SSADVIRETPYERI
+138 SSSDFVRETRQETI

-159 DAIEKTIKTFKKDD
+159 NAIEKTLKTFKKDD

-182 FGKTLTALEVIRRS
+182 FGKTLSALEVIRRS
-196 QYRRVIIVTH
+196 QYRRVIIATH

-219 KVFFPGNSEH
+219 KIFFPGNSEH

-245 EKTDYENDLKIRKLD
+245 EKTDAENDLKIRKLD
-260 KDGTYFVYFASIQD
+260 KDGTYFVYFASVQD
-274 LRGSQKVGGNFNKN
+274 LRGSKIVGGKFNKN
-288 NAVFSLD
+288 NAVFALD
-295 WDLIVIDEAHEGT
+295 WDLIIIDEAHEGT

-323 KTKVLALS
+323 HTKVLALS

-337 LSKFGEDNVY
+337 LDKFGEDNVY

-401 FNFKEFFKVWYK
+401 FNFREFFRVWYK

-422 KNATEGKFVH
+422 KNAVEGKFVH
-432 ENDIKAFLDLMV
+432 ENDVNAFLNLMV

-466 LWMVPGVKEAKALS
+466 LWMVPGVKEAQALS

-485 HPVFKNFGI
+485 HPVFKHFGI
-494 ANVAGEGDRYEEEH
+494 ANVAGKGDRYEEEH
-508 SKDALELVRDT
+508 SGDALELVRDT
-519 IKNYDYSITLSCG
+519 IKNYDHSITLSCG

-607 SQQKHREAM
+607 SQQKRREAM
-616 SEFLNYCPVIA
+616 TEFLNYCPVIA
-627 ISGSRTRTYSVESMM
+627 ISGSKTRTYSVESMM

-678 FNELKNIIGASKAS
+678 FNELKDIIGASKAS

-719 KEKEPLTKE
+719 TPPKDLTKE
-728 ELEERKKKK
+728 EQEERKKKK

-751 GVSIRMPLMIYGANV
+751 GVSIRMPLMIYGADV
-766 PIYEDIDI
+766 PIEEDIDI
-774 EDFVKIVDDE
+774 NSFVDIIDDE
-784 SWKEFMPSGVTKE
+784 SWKEFMPTGVSKK
-797 IFKEFTKYYDRDV
+797 IFTEFTKYYDRDV

-817 IRRLAAAADKETPT
+817 IRRLAAAADRETPT

-874 EKFEEDTQEEK
+874 DKFEEDTQEKK
-885 HRLEEPRFVDRGEVT
+885 HRLEEPRFVDHGEVT
-900 KTVFAENAKILEIN
+900 EAVFAKNSKILEIN

-929 KQRMEGMS
+929 KQRMDGMS

-942 PEKCQYFWN
+942 PEECQYFWN

-965 MAKSITLRT
+965 MAKSITRRT

-980 IKCNAHYFDDLVNML
+980 VKCNAHYFDDLVNML
-995 KNKPEQFKKRVLKG
+995 KNKPEQFKKRVMKG

-1022 AVVGNPPYQD
+1022 AVVGNPPYQEETD
-1032 SVSVNNRQG
+1032 ATRKPP
-1041 AIYHYFYDIAS
+1041 IYNYFYDMAFELAPIAT
-1052 ELSDRYS
+1052 LVT
-1059 LISPARFLFNAG
+1059 PARFLFDAG
-1071 LTPKEWNKKML
+1071 QTSKEWNRKML
-1082 NDSNFKVVRYESDA
+1082 SDEHFKVIRYFENSKDVFD
-1096 TQIFPNTEIKG
+1096 TVDIKG
-1107 GVVITYRDKNIEF
+1107 GVAITYHDSNTNF
-1120 GAIEKFIPDK
+1120 GAIDIFTAYSELNEIISKVKHMCEPTMDTIISARGT
-1130 YLQSIVS
+1130 YRTT
-1137 HFKQDEEHNISS
+1137 NI
-1149 IMYGGRSD
+1149 
-1157 LKFNDLFLA
+1157 FNA
-1166 DYPQSV
+1166 DYP
-1172 DDRLKAIQAEHPKVT
+1172 DAIERLGKGTGNMLVSNFFEKVPEAIA
-1187 KLGPNE
+1187 NE
-1193 EYELKSPTLD
+1193 TNEPCLR
-1203 ILSYAF
+1203 ILCR
-1209 VETKPENADEY
+1209 V
-1220 YKILGLISGKRV
+1220 GGKRS
-1232 YRYIPKKYM
+1232 ICNILKKYIQ
-1241 VPRYPSNN
+1241 PN
-1249 NLDGYK
+1249 K
-1255 VFITKASGNGSVGE
+1255 FIDKYN
-1269 KLSKPVVASPNTSA
+1269 VASPEANSNGRFGERLTVGELLSPEEGA
-1283 TPTFISIGNFKTEE
+1283 TDTFISLGAFD
-1297 EAVNVEKYI
+1297 
-1306 RTKFA
+1306 TKFEA
-1311 RILLSVLK
+1311 LALQKYMKTKFFRALLGVK
-1319 ITQDIVP
+1319 KVTQHCP
-1326 SKWAYVPMQ
+1326 PMVWEMIPCQ
-1335 DFTSKSDIDW
+1335 EFSENSDIDW
-1345 SKSVHDIDLQLYEK
+1345 SKSIHEIDLLLYKK
-1359 YGLNQSEIDYIEDT
+1359 YGLSDEEIAFIESKVKPMDGT
-1373 AESMDPNVLSEYE
+1373 SYYESMLKTNYQDIVS
-1386 SLLALSYNEVVK
+1386 A
-1398 YLLKKYGAAK
+1398 LLKKYGSAK
-1408 QSYFKDIACTI
+1408 HNYFKDTACKI
-1419 KNPKVTRTNEG
+1419 KNPLVTRTNEG
-1430 LYCHHIDEDKAIML
+1430 LFCHHIDEDKAIML
-1444 SNDKFA
+1444 CNDKFA
-1450 ANNPYE
+1450 VNNPFE

-1480 NPNPDANENELPG
+1480 NPSPDANENELPG

-1503 DLNDIYSGKEFT
+1503 DLNDIYSGKKFSDE
-1515 EDWRKNV
+1515 WRKNV
-1522 AEKVKDSFDDYIAIL
+1522 ADKVKDNFDDYIIIL

-1542 VVEKNPIYKAI
+1542 IVEKNPVYKAI

-1564 GKVNK
+1564 GKVVK
-1569 EVMAAL
+1569 EVMNAL
-1575 LDGE
+1575 NANE

>member
-1 MERFE
+1 MEKFE
-6 QTHKFKLIY
+6 QTYSYKLIY
-15 VFSMPYDTHK
+15 VFSMPYETHK
-25 GMLKVGETTLNT
+25 GMLKVGEATLKT
-37 DKKPNELVPNC
+37 DIMPNELVPNC
-48 HDLNQAAKARIDS
+48 HTLNQAAKARIDS
-61 YTKTASMTYKLEYTE
+61 YTKTASMSYKLEYTE
-76 LARYMDCGEPF
+76 LALKTEFGYSF
-87 TLSDKDV
+87 TFKDKDV

-109 GATGEEWFATDLET
+109 GATGEEWFATDIET
-123 VKAAIKA
+123 VKAAIKS

-138 SSADVIRETPYERI
+138 SSSDFVRETRQETI

-159 DAIEKTIKTFKKDD
+159 NAIEKTLKTFKKDD

-182 FGKTLTALEVIRRS
+182 FGKTLSALEVIRRS
-196 QYRRVIIVTH
+196 QYRRVIIATH

-219 KVFFPGNSEH
+219 KIFFPGNSEH

-245 EKTDYENDLKIRKLD
+245 EKTDAENDLKIRKLD
-260 KDGTYFVYFASIQD
+260 KDGTYFVYFASVQD
-274 LRGSQKVGGNFNKN
+274 LRGSKIVGGKFNKN
-288 NAVFSLD
+288 NAVFALD
-295 WDLIVIDEAHEGT
+295 WDLIIIDEAHEGT

-323 KTKVLALS
+323 HTKVLALS

-337 LSKFGEDNVY
+337 LDKFGEDNVY

-401 FNFKEFFKVWYK
+401 FNFREFFRVWYK

-422 KNATEGKFVH
+422 KNAVEGKFVH
-432 ENDIKAFLDLMV
+432 ENDVNAFLNLMV

-466 LWMVPGVKEAKALS
+466 LWMVPGVKEAQALS

-485 HPVFKNFGI
+485 HPVFKHFGI
-494 ANVAGEGDRYEEEH
+494 ANVAGKGDRYEEEH
-508 SKDALELVRDT
+508 SGDALELVRDT
-519 IKNYDYSITLSCG
+519 IKNYDHSITLSCG

-607 SQQKHREAM
+607 SQQKRREAM
-616 SEFLNYCPVIA
+616 TEFLNYCPVIA
-627 ISGSRTRTYSVESMM
+627 ISGSKTRTYSVESMM

-678 FNELKNIIGASKAS
+678 FNELKDIIGASKAS

-719 KEKEPLTKE
+719 TPPKDLTKE
-728 ELEERKKKK
+728 EQEERKKKK

-751 GVSIRMPLMIYGANV
+751 GVSIRMPLMIYGADV
-766 PIYEDIDI
+766 PIEEDIDI
-774 EDFVKIVDDE
+774 NSFVDIIDDE
-784 SWKEFMPSGVTKE
+784 SWKEFMPTGVSKK
-797 IFKEFTKYYDRDV
+797 IFTEFTKYYDRDV

-817 IRRLAAAADKETPT
+817 IRRLAAAADRETPT

-874 EKFEEDTQEEK
+874 DKFEEDTQEKK
-885 HRLEEPRFVDRGEVT
+885 HRLEEPRFVDHGEVT
-900 KTVFAENAKILEIN
+900 EAVFAKNSKILEIN

-929 KQRMEGMS
+929 KQRMDGMS

-942 PEKCQYFWN
+942 PEECQYFWN

-965 MAKSITLRT
+965 MAKSITRRT

-980 IKCNAHYFDDLVNML
+980 VKCNAHYFDDLVNML
-995 KNKPEQFKKRVLKG
+995 KNKPEQFKKRVMKG

-1022 AVVGNPPYQD
+1022 AVVGNPPYQEETD
-1032 SVSVNNRQG
+1032 ATRKPP
-1041 AIYHYFYDIAS
+1041 IYNYFYDMAFELAPIAT
-1052 ELSDRYS
+1052 LVT
-1059 LISPARFLFNAG
+1059 PARFLFDAG
-1071 LTPKEWNKKML
+1071 QTSKEWNRKML
-1082 NDSNFKVVRYESDA
+1082 SDEHFKVIRYFENSKDVFD
-1096 TQIFPNTEIKG
+1096 TVDIKG
-1107 GVVITYRDKNIEF
+1107 GVAITYHDSNTNF
-1120 GAIEKFIPDK
+1120 GAIDIFTAYSELNEIISKVKHMCEPTMDTIISARGT
-1130 YLQSIVS
+1130 YRTT
-1137 HFKQDEEHNISS
+1137 NI
-1149 IMYGGRSD
+1149 
-1157 LKFNDLFLA
+1157 FNA
-1166 DYPQSV
+1166 DYP
-1172 DDRLKAIQAEHPKVT
+1172 DAIERLGKGTGNMLVSNFFEKVPEAIA
-1187 KLGPNE
+1187 NE
-1193 EYELKSPTLD
+1193 TNEPCLR
-1203 ILSYAF
+1203 ILCR
-1209 VETKPENADEY
+1209 V
-1220 YKILGLISGKRV
+1220 GGKRS
-1232 YRYIPKKYM
+1232 ICNILKKYIQ
-1241 VPRYPSNN
+1241 PN
-1249 NLDGYK
+1249 K
-1255 VFITKASGNGSVGE
+1255 FIDKYN
-1269 KLSKPVVASPNTSA
+1269 VASPEANSNGRFGERLTVGELLSPEEGA
-1283 TPTFISIGNFKTEE
+1283 TDTFISLGAFD
-1297 EAVNVEKYI
+1297 
-1306 RTKFA
+1306 TKFEA
-1311 RILLSVLK
+1311 LALQKYMKTKFFRALLGVK
-1319 ITQDIVP
+1319 KVTQHCP
-1326 SKWAYVPMQ
+1326 PMVWEMIPCQ
-1335 DFTSKSDIDW
+1335 EFSENSDIDW
-1345 SKSVHDIDLQLYEK
+1345 SKSIHEIDLLLYKK
-1359 YGLNQSEIDYIEDT
+1359 YGLSDEEIAFIESKVKPMDGT
-1373 AESMDPNVLSEYE
+1373 SYYESMLKTNYQDIVS
-1386 SLLALSYNEVVK
+1386 A
-1398 YLLKKYGAAK
+1398 LLKKYGSAK
-1408 QSYFKDIACTI
+1408 HNYFKDTACKI
-1419 KNPKVTRTNEG
+1419 KNPLVTRTNEG
-1430 LYCHHIDEDKAIML
+1430 LFCHHIDEDKAIML
-1444 SNDKFA
+1444 CNDKFA
-1450 ANNPYE
+1450 VNNPFE

-1480 NPNPDANENELPG
+1480 NPSPDANENELPG

-1503 DLNDIYSGKEFT
+1503 DLNDIYSGKKFSDE
-1515 EDWRKNV
+1515 WRKNV
-1522 AEKVKDSFDDYIAIL
+1522 ADKVKDNFDDYIIIL

-1542 VVEKNPIYKAI
+1542 IVEKNPVYKAI

-1564 GKVNK
+1564 GKVVK
-1569 EVMAAL
+1569 EVINAL
-1575 LDGE
+1575 NANE

>member
-1 MERFE
+1 MEKFE
-6 QTHKFKLIY
+6 QTYSYKLIY
-15 VFSMPYDTHK
+15 VFSMPYETHK
-25 GMLKVGETTLNT
+25 GMLKVGEATLKT
-37 DKKPNELVPNC
+37 DIMPNELVPNC
-48 HDLNQAAKARIDS
+48 HTLNQAAKARIDS
-61 YTKTASMTYKLEYTE
+61 YTKTASMSYKLEYTE
-76 LARYMDCGEPF
+76 LALKTEFGYSF
-87 TLSDKDV
+87 TFKDKDV

-109 GATGEEWFATDLET
+109 GATGEEWFATDIET
-123 VKAAIKA
+123 VKAAIKS

-138 SSADVIRETPYERI
+138 SSSDFVRETRQETI

-159 DAIEKTIKTFKKDD
+159 NAIEKTLKTFKKDD

-182 FGKTLTALEVIRRS
+182 FGKTLSALEVIRRS
-196 QYRRVIIVTH
+196 QYRRVIIATH

-219 KVFFPGNSEH
+219 KIFFPGNSEH

-245 EKTDYENDLKIRKLD
+245 EKTDAENDLKIRKLD
-260 KDGTYFVYFASIQD
+260 KDGTYFVYFASVQD
-274 LRGSQKVGGNFNKN
+274 LRGSKIVGGKFNKN
-288 NAVFSLD
+288 NAVFALD
-295 WDLIVIDEAHEGT
+295 WDLIIIDEAHEGT

-323 KTKVLALS
+323 HTKVLALS

-337 LSKFGEDNVY
+337 LDKFGEDNVY

-401 FNFKEFFKVWYK
+401 FNFREFFRVWYK

-422 KNATEGKFVH
+422 KNAVEGKFVH
-432 ENDIKAFLDLMV
+432 ENDVNAFLNLMV

-466 LWMVPGVKEAKALS
+466 LWMVPGVKEAQALS

-485 HPVFKNFGI
+485 HPVFKHFGI
-494 ANVAGEGDRYEEEH
+494 ANVAGKGDRYEEEH
-508 SKDALELVRDT
+508 SGDALELVRDT
-519 IKNYDYSITLSCG
+519 IKNYDHSITLSCG

-607 SQQKHREAM
+607 SQQKRREAM
-616 SEFLNYCPVIA
+616 TEFLNYCPVIA
-627 ISGSRTRTYSVESMM
+627 ISGSKTRTYSVESMM

-678 FNELKNIIGASKAS
+678 FNELKDIIGASKAS

-719 KEKEPLTKE
+719 TPPKDLTKE
-728 ELEERKKKK
+728 EQEERKKKK

-751 GVSIRMPLMIYGANV
+751 GVSIRMPLMIYGADV
-766 PIYEDIDI
+766 PIEEDIDI
-774 EDFVKIVDDE
+774 NSFVDIIDDE
-784 SWKEFMPSGVTKE
+784 SWKEFMPTGVSKK
-797 IFKEFTKYYDRDV
+797 IFTEFTKYYDRDV

-817 IRRLAAAADKETPT
+817 IRRLAAAADRETPT

-874 EKFEEDTQEEK
+874 DKFEEDTQEKK
-885 HRLEEPRFVDRGEVT
+885 HRLEEPRFVDHGEVT
-900 KTVFAENAKILEIN
+900 EAVFAKNSKILEIN

-929 KQRMEGMS
+929 KQRMDGMS

-942 PEKCQYFWN
+942 PEECQYFWN

-965 MAKSITLRT
+965 MAKSITRRT

-980 IKCNAHYFDDLVNML
+980 VKCNAHYFDDLVNML
-995 KNKPEQFKKRVLKG
+995 KNKPEQFKKRVMKG

-1022 AVVGNPPYQD
+1022 AVVGNPPYQEETD
-1032 SVSVNNRQG
+1032 ATRKPP
-1041 AIYHYFYDIAS
+1041 IYNYFYDMAFELAPIAT
-1052 ELSDRYS
+1052 LVT
-1059 LISPARFLFNAG
+1059 PARFLFDAG
-1071 LTPKEWNKKML
+1071 QTSKEWNRKML
-1082 NDSNFKVVRYESDA
+1082 SDEHFKVIRYFENSKDVFD
-1096 TQIFPNTEIKG
+1096 TVDIKG
-1107 GVVITYRDKNIEF
+1107 GVAITYHDSNTNF
-1120 GAIEKFIPDK
+1120 GAIDIFTAYSELNEIISKVKHMCEPTMDTIISARGT
-1130 YLQSIVS
+1130 YRTT
-1137 HFKQDEEHNISS
+1137 NI
-1149 IMYGGRSD
+1149 
-1157 LKFNDLFLA
+1157 FNA
-1166 DYPQSV
+1166 DYP
-1172 DDRLKAIQAEHPKVT
+1172 DAIERLGKGTGNMLVSNFFEKVPEAIA
-1187 KLGPNE
+1187 NE
-1193 EYELKSPTLD
+1193 TNEPCLR
-1203 ILSYAF
+1203 ILCR
-1209 VETKPENADEY
+1209 V
-1220 YKILGLISGKRV
+1220 GGKRS
-1232 YRYIPKKYM
+1232 ICNILKKYIQ
-1241 VPRYPSNN
+1241 PN
-1249 NLDGYK
+1249 K
-1255 VFITKASGNGSVGE
+1255 FIDKYN
-1269 KLSKPVVASPNTSA
+1269 VASPEANSNGRFGERLTVGELLSPEEGA
-1283 TPTFISIGNFKTEE
+1283 TDTFISLGAFD
-1297 EAVNVEKYI
+1297 
-1306 RTKFA
+1306 TKFEA
-1311 RILLSVLK
+1311 LALQKYMKTKFFRALLGVK
-1319 ITQDIVP
+1319 KVTQHCP
-1326 SKWAYVPMQ
+1326 PMVWEMIPCQ
-1335 DFTSKSDIDW
+1335 EFSENSDIDW
-1345 SKSVHDIDLQLYEK
+1345 SKSIHEIDLLLYKK
-1359 YGLNQSEIDYIEDT
+1359 YGLSDEEIAFIESKVKPMDGT
-1373 AESMDPNVLSEYE
+1373 SYYESMLKTNYQDIVS
-1386 SLLALSYNEVVK
+1386 A
-1398 YLLKKYGAAK
+1398 LLKKYGSAK
-1408 QSYFKDIACTI
+1408 HNYFKDTARKI
-1419 KNPKVTRTNEG
+1419 KNPLVTRTNEG
-1430 LYCHHIDEDKAIML
+1430 LFCHHIDEDKAIML
-1444 SNDKFA
+1444 CNDKFA
-1450 ANNPYE
+1450 VNNPFE

-1480 NPNPDANENELPG
+1480 NPSPDANENELPG

-1503 DLNDIYSGKEFT
+1503 DLNDIYSGKKFSDE
-1515 EDWRKNV
+1515 WRKNV
-1522 AEKVKDSFDDYIAIL
+1522 ADKVKDNFDDYIIIL

-1542 VVEKNPIYKAI
+1542 IVEKNPIYKAI

-1564 GKVNK
+1564 GKVVK
-1569 EVMAAL
+1569 EVMNAL
-1575 LDGE
+1575 NANE

>member
-1 MERFE
+1 MEKFE
-6 QTHKFKLIY
+6 QTYSYKLIY
-15 VFSMPYDTHK
+15 VFSMPYETHK
-25 GMLKVGETTLNT
+25 GMLKVGEATLKT
-37 DKKPNELVPNC
+37 DIMPNELVPNC
-48 HDLNQAAKARIDS
+48 HTLNQAAKARIDS
-61 YTKTASMTYKLEYTE
+61 YTKTASMSYKLEYTE
-76 LARYMDCGEPF
+76 LALKTEFGYSF
-87 TLSDKDV
+87 TFKDKDV

-109 GATGEEWFATDLET
+109 GATGEEWFATDIET
-123 VKAAIKA
+123 VKAAIKS

-138 SSADVIRETPYERI
+138 SSSDFVRETRQETI

-159 DAIEKTIKTFKKDD
+159 NAIEKTLKTFKKDD

-182 FGKTLTALEVIRRS
+182 FGKTLSALEVIRRS
-196 QYRRVIIVTH
+196 QYRRVIIATH

-219 KVFFPGNSEH
+219 KIFFPGNSEH

-245 EKTDYENDLKIRKLD
+245 EKTDAENDLKIRKLD
-260 KDGTYFVYFASIQD
+260 KDGTYFVYFASVQD
-274 LRGSQKVGGNFNKN
+274 LRGSKIVGGKFNKN
-288 NAVFSLD
+288 NAVFALD
-295 WDLIVIDEAHEGT
+295 WDLIIIDEAHEGT

-323 KTKVLALS
+323 HTKVLALS

-337 LSKFGEDNVY
+337 LDKFGEDNVY

-401 FNFKEFFKVWYK
+401 FNFREFFRVWYK

-422 KNATEGKFVH
+422 KNAVEGKFAH
-432 ENDIKAFLDLMV
+432 ENDVNAFLNLMV

-466 LWMVPGVKEAKALS
+466 LWMVPGVKEAQALS

-485 HPVFKNFGI
+485 HPVFKHFGI
-494 ANVAGEGDRYEEEH
+494 ANVAGKGDRYEEEH
-508 SKDALELVRDT
+508 SGDALELVRDT
-519 IKNYDYSITLSCG
+519 IKNYDHSITLSCG

-607 SQQKHREAM
+607 SQQKRREAM
-616 SEFLNYCPVIA
+616 TEFLNYCPVIA
-627 ISGSRTRTYSVESMM
+627 ISGSKTRTYSVESMM

-678 FNELKNIIGASKAS
+678 FNELKDIIGASKAS

-719 KEKEPLTKE
+719 TPPKDLTKE
-728 ELEERKKKK
+728 EQEERKKKK

-751 GVSIRMPLMIYGANV
+751 GVSIRMPLMIYGADV
-766 PIYEDIDI
+766 PIEEDIDI
-774 EDFVKIVDDE
+774 NSFVDIIDDE
-784 SWKEFMPSGVTKE
+784 SWKEFMPTGVSKK
-797 IFKEFTKYYDRDV
+797 IFTEFTKYYDRDV

-817 IRRLAAAADKETPT
+817 IRRLAAAADRETPT

-874 EKFEEDTQEEK
+874 DKFEEDTQEKK
-885 HRLEEPRFVDRGEVT
+885 HRLEEPRFVDHGEVT
-900 KTVFAENAKILEIN
+900 EAVFAKNSKILEIN

-929 KQRMEGMS
+929 KQRMDGMS

-942 PEKCQYFWN
+942 PEECQYFWN

-965 MAKSITLRT
+965 MAKSITRRT

-980 IKCNAHYFDDLVNML
+980 VKCNAHYFDDLVNML
-995 KNKPEQFKKRVLKG
+995 KNKPEQFKKRVMKG

-1022 AVVGNPPYQD
+1022 AVVGNPPYQEETD
-1032 SVSVNNRQG
+1032 ATRKPP
-1041 AIYHYFYDIAS
+1041 IYNYFYDMAFELAPIAT
-1052 ELSDRYS
+1052 LVT
-1059 LISPARFLFNAG
+1059 PARFLFDAG
-1071 LTPKEWNKKML
+1071 QTSKEWNRKML
-1082 NDSNFKVVRYESDA
+1082 SDEHFKVIRYFENSKDVFD
-1096 TQIFPNTEIKG
+1096 TVDIKG
-1107 GVVITYRDKNIEF
+1107 GVAITYHDSNTNF
-1120 GAIEKFIPDK
+1120 GAIDIFTAYSELNEIISKVKHMCEPTMDTIISARGT
-1130 YLQSIVS
+1130 YRTT
-1137 HFKQDEEHNISS
+1137 NI
-1149 IMYGGRSD
+1149 
-1157 LKFNDLFLA
+1157 FNA
-1166 DYPQSV
+1166 DYP
-1172 DDRLKAIQAEHPKVT
+1172 DAIERLGKGTGNMLVSNFFEKVPEAIA
-1187 KLGPNE
+1187 NE
-1193 EYELKSPTLD
+1193 TNEPCLR
-1203 ILSYAF
+1203 ILCR
-1209 VETKPENADEY
+1209 V
-1220 YKILGLISGKRV
+1220 GGKRS
-1232 YRYIPKKYM
+1232 ICNILKKYIQ
-1241 VPRYPSNN
+1241 PN
-1249 NLDGYK
+1249 K
-1255 VFITKASGNGSVGE
+1255 FIDKYN
-1269 KLSKPVVASPNTSA
+1269 VASPEANSNGRFGERLTVGELLSPEEGA
-1283 TPTFISIGNFKTEE
+1283 TDTFISLGAFD
-1297 EAVNVEKYI
+1297 
-1306 RTKFA
+1306 TKFEA
-1311 RILLSVLK
+1311 LALQKYMKTKFFRALLGVK
-1319 ITQDIVP
+1319 KVTQHCP
-1326 SKWAYVPMQ
+1326 PMVWEMIPCQ
-1335 DFTSKSDIDW
+1335 EFSENSDIDW
-1345 SKSVHDIDLQLYEK
+1345 SKSIHEIDLLLYKK
-1359 YGLNQSEIDYIEDT
+1359 YGLSDEEIAFIESKVKPMDGT
-1373 AESMDPNVLSEYE
+1373 SYYESMLKTNYQDIVS
-1386 SLLALSYNEVVK
+1386 A
-1398 YLLKKYGAAK
+1398 LLKKYGSAK
-1408 QSYFKDIACTI
+1408 HNYFKDTACKI
-1419 KNPKVTRTNEG
+1419 KNPLVTRTNEG
-1430 LYCHHIDEDKAIML
+1430 LFCHHIDEDKAIML
-1444 SNDKFA
+1444 CNDKFA
-1450 ANNPYE
+1450 VNNPFE

-1480 NPNPDANENELPG
+1480 NPSPDANENELPG

-1503 DLNDIYSGKEFT
+1503 DLNDIYSGKKFSDE
-1515 EDWRKNV
+1515 WRKNV
-1522 AEKVKDSFDDYIAIL
+1522 ADKVKDNFDDYIIIL

-1542 VVEKNPIYKAI
+1542 IVEKNPVYKAI

-1564 GKVNK
+1564 GKVVK
-1569 EVMAAL
+1569 EVMNAL
-1575 LDGE
+1575 NANE

>member
-1 MERFE
+1 MERFD
-6 QTHKFKLIY
+6 QTHSYKLIY
-15 VFSMPYDTHK
+15 VFSMPYETHK
-25 GMLKVGETTLNT
+25 GLLKVGEASLTT
-37 DKKPNELVPNC
+37 DIMPNNLVPNC
-48 HDLNQAAKARIDS
+48 HDLNQAAKKRIDS
-61 YTKTASMTYKLEYTE
+61 YTKTASMSYKLEYTE
-76 LARYMDCGEPF
+76 LAIKQDSGYTFPF
-87 TLSDKDV
+87 KDKDV
-94 HKVLMNS
+94 HSVLMNS

-109 GATGEEWFATDLET
+109 GSTGEEWFATNLDM
-123 VKAAIKA
+123 VKAAIKC
-130 VKNGKSTL
+130 VKEGKSSI
-138 SSADVIRETPYERI
+138 SSGSVVKETPYTPI
-152 DFREEQI
+152 DFREEQK
-159 DAIEKTIKTFKKDD
+159 DAVEKTLKAFKKDN

-219 KVFFPGNSEH
+219 KIFYQGHSEH
-229 EYHYERKT
+229 DYHYERKS

-245 EKTDYENDLKIRKLD
+245 EKTDSENDLKIRKLD

-274 LRGSQKVGGNFNKN
+274 LRGSQIVGGNFNKN
-288 NAVFSLD
+288 NAVFALD

-308 QTELGDNVVKALKKD
+308 QTELGDNVIKTLRKD
-323 KTKVLALS
+323 NTKVLALS

-337 LSKFGEDNVY
+337 LNQFSEDNVY

-359 EWDLTHQ
+359 EWDLTHH

-378 HIFTYDLGEKLKKYV
+378 HIFTYDLGEKLKKYL

-401 FNFKEFFKVWYK
+401 FNFREFFRVWYK
-413 GPNGNRELP
+413 GPNSKRDLP
-422 KNATEGKFVH
+422 KGAVEGKFVH
-432 ENDIKAFLDLMV
+432 ENDVIAFLDMMV
-444 REDTDSGY
+444 KEDSESGY
-452 PYSTQEYRDMFRHT
+452 PFSTQEYRDMFRHT

-494 ANVAGEGDRYEEEH
+494 ANVAGEGDKYEEEH
-508 SKDALELVRDT
+508 SKDALDLVRNT
-519 IKNYDYSITLSCG
+519 IKNNKYSITLSCG

-569 AGTID
+569 AGTIE

-607 SQQKHREAM
+607 SQKKRREAM
-616 SEFLNYCPVIA
+616 TEFLNYCPVIS
-627 ISGSRTRTYSVESMM
+627 ISGSKTRKYSVESMM

-678 FNELKNIIGASKAS
+678 FNELKDIIGASKAS
-692 KKKKD
+692 KKKKE

-719 KEKEPLTKE
+719 ATPDPLTPE
-728 ELEERKKKK
+728 EIAERQKKK

-751 GVSIRMPLMIYGANV
+751 GISIRMPLMIYGADV
-766 PIYEDIDI
+766 PIEEDIDI
-774 EDFVKIVDDE
+774 DRFVDIVDDE
-784 SWKEFMPSGVTKE
+784 SWKEFMPAGVTKQ
-797 IFKEFTKYYDRDV
+797 IFTEFTKYYDRDV

-817 IRRLAAAADKETPT
+817 IRKLAASADRETPT

-859 NMHMSETLGGWCFYN
+859 NMHMSNTIGGWCFFN
-874 EKFEEDTQEEK
+874 EKFEDDTQEEK

-900 KTVFAENAKILEIN
+900 KTVFSENAHILEIN

-937 DDDWT
+937 DDDWE
-942 PEKCQYFWN
+942 PEDCQLFWN

-965 MAKSITLRT
+965 MAKSITRRT

-980 IKCNAHYFDDLVNML
+980 AIVNAHYFDDLVNML
-995 KNKPEQFKKRVLKG
+995 INKPEQFKKRVLKG

-1022 AVVGNPPYQD
+1022 AVVGNPPYQLETAKQQSLTNGQARSKSIFPYFQIAADNITTGATSLIYPGARWIHRSGKGMAQFGLEQINDPTLVQLDFYPD
-1032 SVSVNNRQG
+1032 SDDIFKDVAIADGISIVYKNKHKNSPKFDY
-1041 AIYHYFYDIAS
+1041 IYHKNGETIFINVECPGEELMPLNPQDSSVVTKIDSFVKSQGIDYIHDRVLSQKLFGIESSFAEENPSKVRLLEKDSIIDFSKEIKLYTNDKAGKAGRSTWYIA
-1052 ELSDRYS
+1052 DRDVIETNQKYIDEWQVVVS
-1059 LISPARFLFNAG
+1059 SANAG
-1071 LTPKEWNKKML
+1071 GQKRDN
-1082 NDSNFKVVRYESDA
+1082 
-1096 TQIFPNTEIKG
+1096 QIEI
-1107 GVVITYRDKNIEF
+1107 IDNHSAF
-1120 GAIEKFIPDK
+1120 
-1130 YLQSIVS
+1130 
-1137 HFKQDEEHNISS
+1137 
-1149 IMYGGRSD
+1149 GRSRV
-1157 LKFNDLFLA
+1157 A
-1166 DYPQSV
+1166 
-1172 DDRLKAIQAEHPKVT
+1172 
-1187 KLGPNE
+1187 LG
-1193 EYELKSPTLD
+1193 S
-1203 ILSYAF
+1203 
-1209 VETKPENADEY
+1209 
-1220 YKILGLISGKRV
+1220 
-1232 YRYIPKKYM
+1232 
-1241 VPRYPSNN
+1241 
-1249 NLDGYK
+1249 
-1255 VFITKASGNGSVGE
+1255 
-1269 KLSKPVVASPNTSA
+1269 
-1283 TPTFISIGNFKTEE
+1283 FKTEK
-1297 EAVNVEKYI
+1297 EAQNFFNYCRTVLI
-1306 RTKFA
+1306 RFMFLMTDESLTSLGKKVPD
-1311 RILLSVLK
+1311 ILDY
-1319 ITQDIVP
+1319 TDDNDILDF
-1326 SKWAYVPMQ
+1326 SK
-1335 DFTSKSDIDW
+1335 
-1345 SKSVHDIDLQLYEK
+1345 DLNKQLYRLV
-1359 YGLNQSEIDYIEDT
+1359 GLSDGEIAYIESVVKAKDT
-1373 AESMDPNVLSEYE
+1373 PSVYE
-1386 SLLALSYNEVVK
+1386 NLLKTSYNEAVK
-1398 YLLKKYGAAK
+1398 YFLKKYGKAK
-1408 QSYFKDIACTI
+1408 HNYFKDTNCTI
-1419 KNPKVTRTNEG
+1419 KNSQVTRTSEG

-1450 ANNPYE
+1450 AANPYD
-1456 YQKADRLVYCNLL
+1456 YQKANRLVYCNLL

-1480 NPNPDANENELPG
+1480 NPNAQANENELPG

-1503 DLNDIYSGKEFT
+1503 DLNDIYAGKEFT
-1515 EDWRKNV
+1515 DDWRKTV
-1522 AEKVKDSFDDYIAIL
+1522 AEKVKDNFDDYIAIL

-1542 VVEKNPIYKAI
+1542 MIESNSIYKAI
-1553 ITKEML
+1553 ITKDML

-1564 GKVNK
+1564 GKVVK
-1569 EVMAAL
+1569 EVMNAL
-1575 LDGE
+1575 NDGE

>member
-1 MERFE
+1 MEKFE
-6 QTHKFKLIY
+6 QTYSYKLIY
-15 VFSMPYDTHK
+15 VFSMPYETHK
-25 GMLKVGETTLNT
+25 GMLKVGEATLKT
-37 DKKPNELVPNC
+37 DIMPNELVPNC
-48 HDLNQAAKARIDS
+48 HTLNQAAKARIDS
-61 YTKTASMTYKLEYTE
+61 YTKTASMSYKLEYTE
-76 LARYMDCGEPF
+76 LALKTEFGYSF
-87 TLSDKDV
+87 TFKDKDV

-109 GATGEEWFATDLET
+109 GATGEEWFATDIET
-123 VKAAIKA
+123 VKAAIKS

-138 SSADVIRETPYERI
+138 SSSDFVRETRQETI

-159 DAIEKTIKTFKKDD
+159 NAIEKTLKTFKKDD

-182 FGKTLTALEVIRRS
+182 FGKTLSALEVIRRS
-196 QYRRVIIVTH
+196 QYRRVIIATH

-219 KVFFPGNSEH
+219 KIFFPGNSEH

-245 EKTDYENDLKIRKLD
+245 EKTDAENDLKIRKLD
-260 KDGTYFVYFASIQD
+260 KDGTYFVYFASVQD
-274 LRGSQKVGGNFNKN
+274 LRGSKIVGGKFNKN
-288 NAVFSLD
+288 NAVFALD
-295 WDLIVIDEAHEGT
+295 WDLIIIDEAHEGT

-323 KTKVLALS
+323 HTKVLALS

-337 LSKFGEDNVY
+337 LDKFGEDNVY

-401 FNFKEFFKVWYK
+401 FNFREFFRVWYK

-422 KNATEGKFVH
+422 KNAVEGKFVH
-432 ENDIKAFLDLMV
+432 ENDVNAFLNLMV

-466 LWMVPGVKEAKALS
+466 LWMVPGVKEAQALS

-485 HPVFKNFGI
+485 HPVFKHFGI
-494 ANVAGEGDRYEEEH
+494 ANVAGKGDRYEEEH
-508 SKDALELVRDT
+508 SGDALELVRDT
-519 IKNYDYSITLSCG
+519 IKNYDHSITLSCG

-607 SQQKHREAM
+607 SQQKRREAM
-616 SEFLNYCPVIA
+616 TEFLNYCPVIA
-627 ISGSRTRTYSVESMM
+627 ISGSKTRTYSVESMM

-678 FNELKNIIGASKAS
+678 FNELKDIIGASKAS

-719 KEKEPLTKE
+719 TPPKDLTKE
-728 ELEERKKKK
+728 EQEERKKKK

-751 GVSIRMPLMIYGANV
+751 GVSIRMPLMIYGADV
-766 PIYEDIDI
+766 PIEEDIDI
-774 EDFVKIVDDE
+774 NSFVDIIDDE
-784 SWKEFMPSGVTKE
+784 SWKEFMPTGVSKK
-797 IFKEFTKYYDRDV
+797 IFTEFTKYYDRDV

-817 IRRLAAAADKETPT
+817 IRRLAAAADRETPT

-874 EKFEEDTQEEK
+874 DKFEEDTQEKK
-885 HRLEEPRFVDRGEVT
+885 HRLEEPRFVDHGEVT
-900 KTVFAENAKILEIN
+900 EAVFAKNSKILEIN

-929 KQRMEGMS
+929 KQRMDGMS

-942 PEKCQYFWN
+942 PEECQYFWN
-951 EVIRD
+951 KVIRD

-965 MAKSITLRT
+965 MAKSITRRT

-980 IKCNAHYFDDLVNML
+980 VKCNAHYFDDLVNML
-995 KNKPEQFKKRVLKG
+995 KNKPEQFKKRVMKG

-1022 AVVGNPPYQD
+1022 AVVGNPPYQEETD
-1032 SVSVNNRQG
+1032 ATRKPP
-1041 AIYHYFYDIAS
+1041 IYNYFYDMAFELAPIAT
-1052 ELSDRYS
+1052 LVT
-1059 LISPARFLFNAG
+1059 PARFLFDAG
-1071 LTPKEWNKKML
+1071 QTSKEWNRKML
-1082 NDSNFKVVRYESDA
+1082 SDEHFKVIRYFENSKDVFD
-1096 TQIFPNTEIKG
+1096 TVDIKG
-1107 GVVITYRDKNIEF
+1107 GVAITYHDSNTNF
-1120 GAIEKFIPDK
+1120 GAIDIFTAYSELNEIISKVKHMCEPTMDTIISARGT
-1130 YLQSIVS
+1130 YRTT
-1137 HFKQDEEHNISS
+1137 NI
-1149 IMYGGRSD
+1149 
-1157 LKFNDLFLA
+1157 FNA
-1166 DYPQSV
+1166 DYP
-1172 DDRLKAIQAEHPKVT
+1172 DAIERLGKGTGNMLVSNFFEKVPEAIA
-1187 KLGPNE
+1187 NE
-1193 EYELKSPTLD
+1193 TNEPCLR
-1203 ILSYAF
+1203 ILCR
-1209 VETKPENADEY
+1209 V
-1220 YKILGLISGKRV
+1220 GGKRS
-1232 YRYIPKKYM
+1232 ICNILKKYIQ
-1241 VPRYPSNN
+1241 PN
-1249 NLDGYK
+1249 K
-1255 VFITKASGNGSVGE
+1255 FIDKYN
-1269 KLSKPVVASPNTSA
+1269 VASPEANSNGRFGERLTVGELLSPEEGA
-1283 TPTFISIGNFKTEE
+1283 TDTFISLGAFD
-1297 EAVNVEKYI
+1297 
-1306 RTKFA
+1306 TKFEA
-1311 RILLSVLK
+1311 LALQKYMKTKFFRALLGVK
-1319 ITQDIVP
+1319 KVTQHCP
-1326 SKWAYVPMQ
+1326 PMVWEMIPCQ
-1335 DFTSKSDIDW
+1335 EFSENSDIDW
-1345 SKSVHDIDLQLYEK
+1345 SKSIHEIDLLLYKK
-1359 YGLNQSEIDYIEDT
+1359 YGLSDEEIAFIESKVKPMDGT
-1373 AESMDPNVLSEYE
+1373 SYYESMLKTNYQDIVS
-1386 SLLALSYNEVVK
+1386 A
-1398 YLLKKYGAAK
+1398 LLKKYGSAK
-1408 QSYFKDIACTI
+1408 HNYFKDIACKI
-1419 KNPKVTRTNEG
+1419 KNPLVTRTNEG
-1430 LYCHHIDEDKAIML
+1430 LFCHHIDEDKAIML
-1444 SNDKFA
+1444 CNDKFA
-1450 ANNPYE
+1450 VNNPFE

-1480 NPNPDANENELPG
+1480 NPSPDANENELPG

-1503 DLNDIYSGKEFT
+1503 DLNDIYSGKKFSDE
-1515 EDWRKNV
+1515 WRKNV
-1522 AEKVKDSFDDYIAIL
+1522 ADKVKDNFDDYIIIL

-1542 VVEKNPIYKAI
+1542 IVEKNPVYKAI

-1564 GKVNK
+1564 GKVVK
-1569 EVMAAL
+1569 EVMNAL
-1575 LDGE
+1575 NANE

>member
-1 MERFE
+1 MEKFE
-6 QTHKFKLIY
+6 QTYSYKLIY
-15 VFSMPYDTHK
+15 VFSMPYETHK
-25 GMLKVGETTLNT
+25 GMLKVGEATLKT
-37 DKKPNELVPNC
+37 DIMPNELVPNC
-48 HDLNQAAKARIDS
+48 HTLNQAAKARIDS
-61 YTKTASMTYKLEYTE
+61 YTKTASMSYKLEYTE
-76 LARYMDCGEPF
+76 LALKTEFGYSF
-87 TLSDKDV
+87 TFKDKDV

-109 GATGEEWFATDLET
+109 GATGEEWFATDIET
-123 VKAAIKA
+123 VKAAIKS

-138 SSADVIRETPYERI
+138 SSSDFVRETRQETI

-159 DAIEKTIKTFKKDD
+159 NAIEKTLKTFKKDD

-182 FGKTLTALEVIRRS
+182 FGKTLSALEVIRRS
-196 QYRRVIIVTH
+196 QYRRVIIATH

-219 KVFFPGNSEH
+219 KIFFPGNSEH

-245 EKTDYENDLKIRKLD
+245 EKTDAENDLKIRKLD
-260 KDGTYFVYFASIQD
+260 KDGTYFVYFASVQD
-274 LRGSQKVGGNFNKN
+274 LRGSKIVGGKFNKN
-288 NAVFSLD
+288 NAVFALD
-295 WDLIVIDEAHEGT
+295 WDLIIIDEAHEGT

-323 KTKVLALS
+323 HTKVLALS

-337 LSKFGEDNVY
+337 LDKFGEDNVY

-401 FNFKEFFKVWYK
+401 FNFREFFRVWYK

-422 KNATEGKFVH
+422 KNAVEGKFVH
-432 ENDIKAFLDLMV
+432 ENDVNAFLNLMV

-466 LWMVPGVKEAKALS
+466 LWMVPGVKEAQALS

-485 HPVFKNFGI
+485 HPVFKHFGI
-494 ANVAGEGDRYEEEH
+494 ANVAGKGDRYEEEH
-508 SKDALELVRDT
+508 SGDALELVRDT
-519 IKNYDYSITLSCG
+519 IKNYDHSITLSCG

-607 SQQKHREAM
+607 SQQKRREAM
-616 SEFLNYCPVIA
+616 TEFLNYCPVIA
-627 ISGSRTRTYSVESMM
+627 ISGSKTRTYSVESMM

-678 FNELKNIIGASKAS
+678 FNELKDIIGASKAS

-719 KEKEPLTKE
+719 TPPKDLTKE
-728 ELEERKKKK
+728 EQEERKKKK

-751 GVSIRMPLMIYGANV
+751 GVSIRMPLMIYGADV
-766 PIYEDIDI
+766 PIEEDIDI
-774 EDFVKIVDDE
+774 NSFVDIIDDE
-784 SWKEFMPSGVTKE
+784 SWKEFMPTGVSKK
-797 IFKEFTKYYDRDV
+797 IFTEFTKYYDRDV

-817 IRRLAAAADKETPT
+817 IRRLAAAADRETPT

-874 EKFEEDTQEEK
+874 DKFEEDTQEKK
-885 HRLEEPRFVDRGEVT
+885 HRLEEPRFVDHGEVT
-900 KTVFAENAKILEIN
+900 EAVFAKNSKILEIN

-929 KQRMEGMS
+929 KQRMDGMS

-942 PEKCQYFWN
+942 PEECQYFWN

-965 MAKSITLRT
+965 MAKSITRRT

-980 IKCNAHYFDDLVNML
+980 VKCNAHYFDDLVNML
-995 KNKPEQFKKRVLKG
+995 KNKPEQFKKRVMKG

-1022 AVVGNPPYQD
+1022 AVVGNPPYQEETD
-1032 SVSVNNRQG
+1032 ATRKPP
-1041 AIYHYFYDIAS
+1041 IYNYFYDMAFELAPIAT
-1052 ELSDRYS
+1052 LVT
-1059 LISPARFLFNAG
+1059 PARFLFDAG
-1071 LTPKEWNKKML
+1071 QTSKEWNRKML
-1082 NDSNFKVVRYESDA
+1082 SDEHFKVIRYFENSKDVFD
-1096 TQIFPNTEIKG
+1096 TVDIKG
-1107 GVVITYRDKNIEF
+1107 GVAITYHDSNTNF
-1120 GAIEKFIPDK
+1120 GAIDIFTAYSELNEIISKVKHMCEPTMDTIISARGT
-1130 YLQSIVS
+1130 YRTT
-1137 HFKQDEEHNISS
+1137 NI
-1149 IMYGGRSD
+1149 
-1157 LKFNDLFLA
+1157 FNA
-1166 DYPQSV
+1166 DYP
-1172 DDRLKAIQAEHPKVT
+1172 DAIERLGKGTGNMLVSNFFEKVPEAIA
-1187 KLGPNE
+1187 NE
-1193 EYELKSPTLD
+1193 TNEPCLR
-1203 ILSYAF
+1203 ILCR
-1209 VETKPENADEY
+1209 V
-1220 YKILGLISGKRV
+1220 GGKRS
-1232 YRYIPKKYM
+1232 ICNILKKYIQ
-1241 VPRYPSNN
+1241 PN
-1249 NLDGYK
+1249 K
-1255 VFITKASGNGSVGE
+1255 FIDKYN
-1269 KLSKPVVASPNTSA
+1269 VASPEANSNGRFGERLTVGELLSPEEGA
-1283 TPTFISIGNFKTEE
+1283 TDTFISLGAFD
-1297 EAVNVEKYI
+1297 
-1306 RTKFA
+1306 TKFEA
-1311 RILLSVLK
+1311 LALQKYMKTKFFRALLGVK
-1319 ITQDIVP
+1319 KVTQHCP
-1326 SKWAYVPMQ
+1326 PMVWEMIPCQ
-1335 DFTSKSDIDW
+1335 EFSENSDIDW
-1345 SKSVHDIDLQLYEK
+1345 SKSIHEIDLLLYKK
-1359 YGLNQSEIDYIEDT
+1359 YGLSDEEIAFIESKVKSMDGT
-1373 AESMDPNVLSEYE
+1373 SYYESMLKTNYQDIVS
-1386 SLLALSYNEVVK
+1386 A
-1398 YLLKKYGAAK
+1398 LLKKYGSAK
-1408 QSYFKDIACTI
+1408 HNYFKDTACKI
-1419 KNPKVTRTNEG
+1419 KNPLVTRTNEG
-1430 LYCHHIDEDKAIML
+1430 LFCHHIDEDKAIML
-1444 SNDKFA
+1444 CNDKFA
-1450 ANNPYE
+1450 VNNPFE

-1480 NPNPDANENELPG
+1480 NPSPDANENELPG

-1503 DLNDIYSGKEFT
+1503 DLNDIYSGKKFSDE
-1515 EDWRKNV
+1515 WRKNV
-1522 AEKVKDSFDDYIAIL
+1522 ADKVKDNFDDYIIIL

-1542 VVEKNPIYKAI
+1542 IVEKNPVYKAI

-1564 GKVNK
+1564 GKVVK
-1569 EVMAAL
+1569 EVMNAL
-1575 LDGE
+1575 NANE

>member
-1 MERFE
+1 
-6 QTHKFKLIY
+6 
-15 VFSMPYDTHK
+15 MPYETHK
-25 GMLKVGETTLNT
+25 GMLKVGEATLKT
-37 DKKPNELVPNC
+37 DIMPNELVPNC
-48 HDLNQAAKARIDS
+48 HTLNQAAKARIDS
-61 YTKTASMTYKLEYTE
+61 YTKTASMSYKLEYTE
-76 LARYMDCGEPF
+76 LALKTEFGYSF
-87 TLSDKDV
+87 TFKDKDV

-109 GATGEEWFATDLET
+109 GATGEEWFATDIET
-123 VKAAIKA
+123 VKAAIKS

-138 SSADVIRETPYERI
+138 SSSDFVRETRQETI

-159 DAIEKTIKTFKKDD
+159 NAIEKTLKTFKKDD

-182 FGKTLTALEVIRRS
+182 FGKTLSALEVIRRS
-196 QYRRVIIVTH
+196 QYRRVIIATH

-219 KVFFPGNSEH
+219 KIFFPGNSEH

-245 EKTDYENDLKIRKLD
+245 EKTDAENDLKIRKLD
-260 KDGTYFVYFASIQD
+260 KDGTYFVYFASVQD
-274 LRGSQKVGGNFNKN
+274 LRGSKIVGGKFNKN
-288 NAVFSLD
+288 NAVFALD
-295 WDLIVIDEAHEGT
+295 WDLIIIDEAHEGT

-323 KTKVLALS
+323 HTKVLALS

-337 LSKFGEDNVY
+337 LDKFGEDNVY

-401 FNFKEFFKVWYK
+401 FNFREFFRVWYK

-422 KNATEGKFVH
+422 KNAVEGKFVH
-432 ENDIKAFLDLMV
+432 ENDVNAFLNLMV

-466 LWMVPGVKEAKALS
+466 LWMVPGVKEAQALS

-485 HPVFKNFGI
+485 HPVFKHFGI
-494 ANVAGEGDRYEEEH
+494 ANVAGKGDRYEEEH
-508 SKDALELVRDT
+508 SGDALELVRDT
-519 IKNYDYSITLSCG
+519 IKNYDHSITLSCG

-607 SQQKHREAM
+607 SQQKRREAM
-616 SEFLNYCPVIA
+616 TEFLNYCPVIA
-627 ISGSRTRTYSVESMM
+627 ISGSKTRTYSVESMM

-678 FNELKNIIGASKAS
+678 FNELKDIIGASKAS

-719 KEKEPLTKE
+719 TPPKDLTKE
-728 ELEERKKKK
+728 EQEERKKKK

-751 GVSIRMPLMIYGANV
+751 GVSIRMPLMIYGADV
-766 PIYEDIDI
+766 PIEEDIDI
-774 EDFVKIVDDE
+774 NSFVDIIDDE
-784 SWKEFMPSGVTKE
+784 SWKEFMPTGVSKK
-797 IFKEFTKYYDRDV
+797 IFTEFTKYYDRDV

-817 IRRLAAAADKETPT
+817 IRRLAAAADRETPT

-874 EKFEEDTQEEK
+874 DKFEEDTQEKK
-885 HRLEEPRFVDRGEVT
+885 HRLEEPRFVDHGEVT
-900 KTVFAENAKILEIN
+900 EAVFAKNSKILEIN

-929 KQRMEGMS
+929 KQRMDGMS

-942 PEKCQYFWN
+942 PEECQYFWN

-965 MAKSITLRT
+965 MAKSITRRT

-980 IKCNAHYFDDLVNML
+980 VKCNAHYFDDLVNML
-995 KNKPEQFKKRVLKG
+995 KNKPEQFKKRVMKG

-1022 AVVGNPPYQD
+1022 AVVGNPPYQEETD
-1032 SVSVNNRQG
+1032 ATRKPP
-1041 AIYHYFYDIAS
+1041 IYNYFYDMAFELAPIAT
-1052 ELSDRYS
+1052 LVT
-1059 LISPARFLFNAG
+1059 PARFLFDAG
-1071 LTPKEWNKKML
+1071 QTSKEWNRKML
-1082 NDSNFKVVRYESDA
+1082 SDEHFKVIRYFENSKDVFD
-1096 TQIFPNTEIKG
+1096 TVDIKG
-1107 GVVITYRDKNIEF
+1107 GVAITYHDSNTNF
-1120 GAIEKFIPDK
+1120 GAIDIFTAYSELNEIISKVKHMCEPTMDTIISARGT
-1130 YLQSIVS
+1130 YRTT
-1137 HFKQDEEHNISS
+1137 NI
-1149 IMYGGRSD
+1149 
-1157 LKFNDLFLA
+1157 FNA
-1166 DYPQSV
+1166 DYP
-1172 DDRLKAIQAEHPKVT
+1172 DAIERLGKGTGNMLVSNFFEKVPEAIA
-1187 KLGPNE
+1187 NE
-1193 EYELKSPTLD
+1193 TNEPCLR
-1203 ILSYAF
+1203 ILCR
-1209 VETKPENADEY
+1209 V
-1220 YKILGLISGKRV
+1220 GGKRS
-1232 YRYIPKKYM
+1232 ICNILKKYIQ
-1241 VPRYPSNN
+1241 PN
-1249 NLDGYK
+1249 K
-1255 VFITKASGNGSVGE
+1255 FIDKYN
-1269 KLSKPVVASPNTSA
+1269 VASPEANSNGRFGERLTVGELLSPEEGA
-1283 TPTFISIGNFKTEE
+1283 TDTFISLGAFD
-1297 EAVNVEKYI
+1297 
-1306 RTKFA
+1306 TKFEA
-1311 RILLSVLK
+1311 LALQKYMKTKFFRALLGVK
-1319 ITQDIVP
+1319 KVTQHCP
-1326 SKWAYVPMQ
+1326 PMVWEMIPCQ
-1335 DFTSKSDIDW
+1335 EFSENSDIDW
-1345 SKSVHDIDLQLYEK
+1345 SKSIHEIDLLLYKK
-1359 YGLNQSEIDYIEDT
+1359 YGLSDEEIAFIESKVKPMDGT
-1373 AESMDPNVLSEYE
+1373 SYYESMLKTNYQDIVS
-1386 SLLALSYNEVVK
+1386 A
-1398 YLLKKYGAAK
+1398 LLKKYGSAK
-1408 QSYFKDIACTI
+1408 HNYFKDTACKI
-1419 KNPKVTRTNEG
+1419 KNPLVTRTNEG
-1430 LYCHHIDEDKAIML
+1430 LFCHHIDEDKAIML
-1444 SNDKFA
+1444 CNDKFA
-1450 ANNPYE
+1450 VNNPFE

-1480 NPNPDANENELPG
+1480 NPSPDANENELPG

-1503 DLNDIYSGKEFT
+1503 DLNDIYSGKKFSDE
-1515 EDWRKNV
+1515 WRKNV
-1522 AEKVKDSFDDYIAIL
+1522 ADKVKDNFDDYIIIL

-1542 VVEKNPIYKAI
+1542 IVEKNPVYKAI
-1553 ITKEML
+1553 ITKEMI
-1559 CVGWD
+1559 CS
-1564 GKVNK
+1564 NF
-1569 EVMAAL
+1569 
-1575 LDGE
+1575 

>member
-1 MERFE
+1 MEKFE
-6 QTHKFKLIY
+6 QTYSYKLIY
-15 VFSMPYDTHK
+15 VFSMPYETHK
-25 GMLKVGETTLNT
+25 GMLKVGEATLKT
-37 DKKPNELVPNC
+37 DIMPNELVPNC
-48 HDLNQAAKARIDS
+48 HTLNQAAKARIDS
-61 YTKTASMTYKLEYTE
+61 YTKTASMSYKLEYTE
-76 LARYMDCGEPF
+76 LALKTEFGYSF
-87 TLSDKDV
+87 TFKDKDV

-109 GATGEEWFATDLET
+109 GATGEEWFATDIET
-123 VKAAIKA
+123 VKAAIKS

-138 SSADVIRETPYERI
+138 SSSDFVRETRQETI

-159 DAIEKTIKTFKKDD
+159 NAIEKTLKTFKKDD

-182 FGKTLTALEVIRRS
+182 FGKTLSALEVIRRS
-196 QYRRVIIVTH
+196 QYRRVIIATH

-219 KVFFPGNSEH
+219 KIFFPGNSEH

-245 EKTDYENDLKIRKLD
+245 EKTDAENDLKIRKLD
-260 KDGTYFVYFASIQD
+260 KDGTYFVYFASVQD
-274 LRGSQKVGGNFNKN
+274 LRGSKIVGGKFNKN
-288 NAVFSLD
+288 NAVFALD
-295 WDLIVIDEAHEGT
+295 WDLIIIDEAHEGT

-323 KTKVLALS
+323 HTKVLALS

-337 LSKFGEDNVY
+337 LDKFGEDNVY

-401 FNFKEFFKVWYK
+401 FNFREFFRVWYK

-422 KNATEGKFVH
+422 KNAVEGKFVH
-432 ENDIKAFLDLMV
+432 ENDVNAFLNLMV

-466 LWMVPGVKEAKALS
+466 LWMVPGVKEAQALS

-485 HPVFKNFGI
+485 HPVFKHFGI
-494 ANVAGEGDRYEEEH
+494 ANVAGKGDRYEEEH
-508 SKDALELVRDT
+508 SGDALELVRDT
-519 IKNYDYSITLSCG
+519 IKNYDHSITLSCG

-607 SQQKHREAM
+607 SQQKRREAM
-616 SEFLNYCPVIA
+616 TEFLNYCPVIA
-627 ISGSRTRTYSVESMM
+627 ISGSKTRTYSVESMM

-678 FNELKNIIGASKAS
+678 FNELKDIIGASKAS

-719 KEKEPLTKE
+719 TPPKDLTKE
-728 ELEERKKKK
+728 EQEERKKKK

-751 GVSIRMPLMIYGANV
+751 GVSIRMPLMIYGADV
-766 PIYEDIDI
+766 PIEEDIDI
-774 EDFVKIVDDE
+774 DSFVDIIDDE
-784 SWKEFMPSGVTKE
+784 SWKEFMPTGVSKK
-797 IFKEFTKYYDRDV
+797 IFTEFTKYYDRDV

-817 IRRLAAAADKETPT
+817 IRRLAAAADRETPT

-874 EKFEEDTQEEK
+874 DKFEEDTQEKK
-885 HRLEEPRFVDRGEVT
+885 HRLEEPRFVDHGEVT
-900 KTVFAENAKILEIN
+900 EAVFAKNSKILEIN

-929 KQRMEGMS
+929 KQRMDGMS

-942 PEKCQYFWN
+942 PEECQYFWN

-965 MAKSITLRT
+965 MAKSITRRT

-980 IKCNAHYFDDLVNML
+980 VKCNAHYFDDLVNML
-995 KNKPEQFKKRVLKG
+995 KNKPEQFKKRVMKG

-1022 AVVGNPPYQD
+1022 AVVGNPPYQEETD
-1032 SVSVNNRQG
+1032 ATRKPP
-1041 AIYHYFYDIAS
+1041 IYNYFYDMAFELAPIAT
-1052 ELSDRYS
+1052 LVT
-1059 LISPARFLFNAG
+1059 PARFLFDAG
-1071 LTPKEWNKKML
+1071 QTSKEWNRKML
-1082 NDSNFKVVRYESDA
+1082 SDEHFKVIRYFENSKDVFD
-1096 TQIFPNTEIKG
+1096 TVDIKG
-1107 GVVITYRDKNIEF
+1107 GVAITYHDSNTNF
-1120 GAIEKFIPDK
+1120 GAIDIFTAYSELNEIISKVKHMCEPTMDTIISARGT
-1130 YLQSIVS
+1130 YRTT
-1137 HFKQDEEHNISS
+1137 NI
-1149 IMYGGRSD
+1149 
-1157 LKFNDLFLA
+1157 FNA
-1166 DYPQSV
+1166 DYP
-1172 DDRLKAIQAEHPKVT
+1172 DAIERLGKGTGNMLVSNFFEKVPEAIA
-1187 KLGPNE
+1187 NE
-1193 EYELKSPTLD
+1193 TNEPCLR
-1203 ILSYAF
+1203 ILCR
-1209 VETKPENADEY
+1209 V
-1220 YKILGLISGKRV
+1220 GGKRS
-1232 YRYIPKKYM
+1232 ICNILKKYIQ
-1241 VPRYPSNN
+1241 PN
-1249 NLDGYK
+1249 K
-1255 VFITKASGNGSVGE
+1255 FIDKYN
-1269 KLSKPVVASPNTSA
+1269 VASPEANSNGRFGERLTVGELLSPEEGA
-1283 TPTFISIGNFKTEE
+1283 TDTFISLGAFD
-1297 EAVNVEKYI
+1297 
-1306 RTKFA
+1306 TKFEA
-1311 RILLSVLK
+1311 LALQKYMKTKFFRALLGVK
-1319 ITQDIVP
+1319 KVTQHCP
-1326 SKWAYVPMQ
+1326 PMVWEMIPCQ
-1335 DFTSKSDIDW
+1335 EFSENSDIDW
-1345 SKSVHDIDLQLYEK
+1345 SKSIHEIDLLLYKK
-1359 YGLNQSEIDYIEDT
+1359 YGLSDEEIAFIESKVKPMDGT
-1373 AESMDPNVLSEYE
+1373 SYYESMLKTNYQDIVS
-1386 SLLALSYNEVVK
+1386 A
-1398 YLLKKYGAAK
+1398 LLKKYGSAK
-1408 QSYFKDIACTI
+1408 HNYFKDTACKI
-1419 KNPKVTRTNEG
+1419 KNPLVTRTNEG
-1430 LYCHHIDEDKAIML
+1430 LFCHHIDEDKAIML
-1444 SNDKFA
+1444 CNDKFA
-1450 ANNPYE
+1450 VNNPFE

-1480 NPNPDANENELPG
+1480 DPSPDANENELPG

-1503 DLNDIYSGKEFT
+1503 DLNDIYSGKKFSDE
-1515 EDWRKNV
+1515 WRKNV
-1522 AEKVKDSFDDYIAIL
+1522 ADKVKDNFDDYIIIL

-1542 VVEKNPIYKAI
+1542 IVEKNPVYKAI

-1564 GKVNK
+1564 GKVVK
-1569 EVMAAL
+1569 EVMNAL
-1575 LDGE
+1575 NANE

>member
-1 MERFE
+1 MEKFE
-6 QTHKFKLIY
+6 QTYSYKLIY
-15 VFSMPYDTHK
+15 VFSMPYETHK
-25 GMLKVGETTLNT
+25 GMLKVGEATLKT
-37 DKKPNELVPNC
+37 DIMPNELVPNC
-48 HDLNQAAKARIDS
+48 HTLNQAAKARIDS
-61 YTKTASMTYKLEYTE
+61 YTKTASMSYKLEYTE
-76 LARYMDCGEPF
+76 LALKTEFGYSF
-87 TLSDKDV
+87 TFKDKDV

-109 GATGEEWFATDLET
+109 GATGEEWFATDIET
-123 VKAAIKA
+123 VKAAIKS

-138 SSADVIRETPYERI
+138 SSSDFVRETRQETI

-159 DAIEKTIKTFKKDD
+159 NAIEKTLKTFKKDD

-182 FGKTLTALEVIRRS
+182 FGKTLSALEVIRRS
-196 QYRRVIIVTH
+196 QYRRVIIATH

-219 KVFFPGNSEH
+219 KIFFPGNSEH

-245 EKTDYENDLKIRKLD
+245 EKTDAENDLKIRKLD
-260 KDGTYFVYFASIQD
+260 KDGTYFVYFASVQD
-274 LRGSQKVGGNFNKN
+274 LRGSKIVGGKFNKN
-288 NAVFSLD
+288 NAVFALD
-295 WDLIVIDEAHEGT
+295 WDLIIIDEAHEGT

-323 KTKVLALS
+323 HTKVLALS

-337 LSKFGEDNVY
+337 LDKFGEDNVY

-401 FNFKEFFKVWYK
+401 FNFREFFRVWYK

-422 KNATEGKFVH
+422 KNAVEGKFVH
-432 ENDIKAFLDLMV
+432 ENDVNAFLNLMV

-466 LWMVPGVKEAKALS
+466 LWMVPGVKEAQALS

-485 HPVFKNFGI
+485 HPVFKYFGI
-494 ANVAGEGDRYEEEH
+494 ANVAGKGDRYEEEH
-508 SKDALELVRDT
+508 SGDALELVRDT
-519 IKNYDYSITLSCG
+519 IKNYDHSITLSCG

-607 SQQKHREAM
+607 SQQKRREAM
-616 SEFLNYCPVIA
+616 TEFLNYCPVIA
-627 ISGSRTRTYSVESMM
+627 ISGSKTRTYSVESMM

-678 FNELKNIIGASKAS
+678 FNELKDIIGASKAS

-719 KEKEPLTKE
+719 TPPKDLTKE
-728 ELEERKKKK
+728 EQEERKKKK

-751 GVSIRMPLMIYGANV
+751 GVSIRMPLMIYGADV
-766 PIYEDIDI
+766 PIEEDIDI
-774 EDFVKIVDDE
+774 NSFVDIIDDE
-784 SWKEFMPSGVTKE
+784 SWKEFMPTGVSKK
-797 IFKEFTKYYDRDV
+797 IFTEFTKYYDRDV

-817 IRRLAAAADKETPT
+817 IRRLAAAADRETPT
-831 RRVIQIAEIF
+831 RRVSQIAEIF

-874 EKFEEDTQEEK
+874 DKFEEDTQEKK
-885 HRLEEPRFVDRGEVT
+885 HRLEEPRFVDHGEVT
-900 KTVFAENAKILEIN
+900 EAVFAKNSKILEIN

-929 KQRMEGMS
+929 KQRMDGMS

-942 PEKCQYFWN
+942 PEECQYFWN

-965 MAKSITLRT
+965 MAKSITRRT

-980 IKCNAHYFDDLVNML
+980 VKCNAHYFDDLVNML
-995 KNKPEQFKKRVLKG
+995 KNKPEQFKKRMMKG

-1022 AVVGNPPYQD
+1022 AVVGNPPYQEETD
-1032 SVSVNNRQG
+1032 ATRKPP
-1041 AIYHYFYDIAS
+1041 IYNYFYDMAFELAPIAT
-1052 ELSDRYS
+1052 LVT
-1059 LISPARFLFNAG
+1059 PARFLFDAG
-1071 LTPKEWNKKML
+1071 QTSKEWNRKML
-1082 NDSNFKVVRYESDA
+1082 SDEHFKVIRYFENSKDVFD
-1096 TQIFPNTEIKG
+1096 TVDIKG
-1107 GVVITYRDKNIEF
+1107 GVAITYHDSNTNF
-1120 GAIEKFIPDK
+1120 GAIDIFTAYSELNEIISKVKHMCEPTMDTIISARGT
-1130 YLQSIVS
+1130 YRTT
-1137 HFKQDEEHNISS
+1137 NI
-1149 IMYGGRSD
+1149 
-1157 LKFNDLFLA
+1157 FNA
-1166 DYPQSV
+1166 DYP
-1172 DDRLKAIQAEHPKVT
+1172 DAIERLGKGTGNMLVSNFFEKVPEAIA
-1187 KLGPNE
+1187 NE
-1193 EYELKSPTLD
+1193 TNEPCLR
-1203 ILSYAF
+1203 ILCR
-1209 VETKPENADEY
+1209 V
-1220 YKILGLISGKRV
+1220 GGKRS
-1232 YRYIPKKYM
+1232 ICNILKKYIQ
-1241 VPRYPSNN
+1241 PN
-1249 NLDGYK
+1249 K
-1255 VFITKASGNGSVGE
+1255 FIDKYN
-1269 KLSKPVVASPNTSA
+1269 VASPEANSNGRFGERLTVGELLSPEEGA
-1283 TPTFISIGNFKTEE
+1283 TDTFISLGAFD
-1297 EAVNVEKYI
+1297 
-1306 RTKFA
+1306 TKFEA
-1311 RILLSVLK
+1311 LALQKYMKTKFFRALLGVK
-1319 ITQDIVP
+1319 KVTQHCP
-1326 SKWAYVPMQ
+1326 PMVWEMIPCQ
-1335 DFTSKSDIDW
+1335 EFSENSDIDW
-1345 SKSVHDIDLQLYEK
+1345 SKSIHEIDLLLYKK
-1359 YGLNQSEIDYIEDT
+1359 YGLSDEEIAFIESKVKPMDGT
-1373 AESMDPNVLSEYE
+1373 SYYESMLKTNYQDIVS
-1386 SLLALSYNEVVK
+1386 A
-1398 YLLKKYGAAK
+1398 LLKKYGSAK
-1408 QSYFKDIACTI
+1408 HNYFKDTACKI
-1419 KNPKVTRTNEG
+1419 KNPLVTRTNEG
-1430 LYCHHIDEDKAIML
+1430 LFCHHIDEDKAIML
-1444 SNDKFA
+1444 CNDKFA
-1450 ANNPYE
+1450 VNNPFE

-1480 NPNPDANENELPG
+1480 NPSPDANENELPG

-1503 DLNDIYSGKEFT
+1503 DLNDIYSGKKFSDE
-1515 EDWRKNV
+1515 WRKNV
-1522 AEKVKDSFDDYIAIL
+1522 ADKVKDNFDDYIIIL

-1542 VVEKNPIYKAI
+1542 IVEKNPVYKAI

-1564 GKVNK
+1564 DKVVK
-1569 EVMAAL
+1569 EVMNAL
-1575 LDGE
+1575 NANE

>member
-1 MERFE
+1 MEKFE
-6 QTHKFKLIY
+6 QTYSYKLIY
-15 VFSMPYDTHK
+15 VFSMPYETHK
-25 GMLKVGETTLNT
+25 GMLKVGEATLKT
-37 DKKPNELVPNC
+37 DIMPNELVPNC
-48 HDLNQAAKARIDS
+48 HTLNQAAKARIDS
-61 YTKTASMTYKLEYTE
+61 YTKTASMSYKLEYTE
-76 LARYMDCGEPF
+76 LALKTEFGYSF
-87 TLSDKDV
+87 TFKDKDV

-109 GATGEEWFATDLET
+109 GATGEEWFATDIET
-123 VKAAIKA
+123 VKAAIKS

-138 SSADVIRETPYERI
+138 SSSDFVRETRQETI

-159 DAIEKTIKTFKKDD
+159 NAIEKTLKTFKKDD

-182 FGKTLTALEVIRRS
+182 FGKTLSALEVIRRS
-196 QYRRVIIVTH
+196 QYRRVIIATH

-219 KVFFPGNSEH
+219 KIFFPGNSEH

-245 EKTDYENDLKIRKLD
+245 EKTDAENDLKIRKLD
-260 KDGTYFVYFASIQD
+260 KDGTYFVYFAAVQD
-274 LRGSQKVGGNFNKN
+274 LRGSKIVGGKFNKN
-288 NAVFSLD
+288 NAVFALD
-295 WDLIVIDEAHEGT
+295 WDLIIIDEAHEGT

-323 KTKVLALS
+323 HTKVLALS

-337 LSKFGEDNVY
+337 LDKFGEDNVY

-401 FNFKEFFKVWYK
+401 FNFREFFRVWYK

-422 KNATEGKFVH
+422 KNAVEGKFVH
-432 ENDIKAFLDLMV
+432 ENDVNAFLNLMV

-466 LWMVPGVKEAKALS
+466 LWMVPGVKEAQALS

-485 HPVFKNFGI
+485 HPVFKHFGI
-494 ANVAGEGDRYEEEH
+494 ANVAGKGDRYEEEH
-508 SKDALELVRDT
+508 SGDALELVRDT
-519 IKNYDYSITLSCG
+519 IKNYDHSITLSCG

-607 SQQKHREAM
+607 SQQKRREAM
-616 SEFLNYCPVIA
+616 TEFLNYCPVIA
-627 ISGSRTRTYSVESMM
+627 ISGSKTRTYSVESMM

-678 FNELKNIIGASKAS
+678 FNELKDIIGASKAS

-719 KEKEPLTKE
+719 TPPKDLTKE
-728 ELEERKKKK
+728 EQEERKKKK

-751 GVSIRMPLMIYGANV
+751 GVSIRMPLMIYGADV
-766 PIYEDIDI
+766 PIEEDIDI
-774 EDFVKIVDDE
+774 NSFVDIIDDE
-784 SWKEFMPSGVTKE
+784 SWKEFMPTGVSKK
-797 IFKEFTKYYDRDV
+797 IFTEFTKYYDRDV

-817 IRRLAAAADKETPT
+817 IRRLAAAADRETPT

-874 EKFEEDTQEEK
+874 DKFEEDTQEKK
-885 HRLEEPRFVDRGEVT
+885 HRLEEPRFVDHGEVT
-900 KTVFAENAKILEIN
+900 EAVFAKNSKILEIN

-929 KQRMEGMS
+929 KQRMDGMS

-942 PEKCQYFWN
+942 PEECQYFWN

-965 MAKSITLRT
+965 MAKSITRRT

-980 IKCNAHYFDDLVNML
+980 VKCNAHYFDDLVNML
-995 KNKPEQFKKRVLKG
+995 KNKPEQFKKRVMKG

-1022 AVVGNPPYQD
+1022 AVVGNPPYQEETD
-1032 SVSVNNRQG
+1032 ATRKPP
-1041 AIYHYFYDIAS
+1041 IYNYFYDMAFELAPIAT
-1052 ELSDRYS
+1052 LVT
-1059 LISPARFLFNAG
+1059 PARFLFDAG
-1071 LTPKEWNKKML
+1071 QTSKEWNRKML
-1082 NDSNFKVVRYESDA
+1082 SDEHFKVIRYFENSKDVFD
-1096 TQIFPNTEIKG
+1096 TVDIKG
-1107 GVVITYRDKNIEF
+1107 GVAITYHDSNTNF
-1120 GAIEKFIPDK
+1120 GAIDIFTAYSELNEIISKVKHMCEPTMDTIISARGT
-1130 YLQSIVS
+1130 YRTT
-1137 HFKQDEEHNISS
+1137 NI
-1149 IMYGGRSD
+1149 
-1157 LKFNDLFLA
+1157 FNA
-1166 DYPQSV
+1166 DYP
-1172 DDRLKAIQAEHPKVT
+1172 DAIERLGKGTGNMLVSNFFEKVPEAIA
-1187 KLGPNE
+1187 NE
-1193 EYELKSPTLD
+1193 TNEPCLR
-1203 ILSYAF
+1203 ILCR
-1209 VETKPENADEY
+1209 V
-1220 YKILGLISGKRV
+1220 GGKRS
-1232 YRYIPKKYM
+1232 ICNILKKYIQ
-1241 VPRYPSNN
+1241 PN
-1249 NLDGYK
+1249 K
-1255 VFITKASGNGSVGE
+1255 FIDKYN
-1269 KLSKPVVASPNTSA
+1269 VASPEANSNGRFGERLTVGELLSPEEGA
-1283 TPTFISIGNFKTEE
+1283 TDTFISLGAFD
-1297 EAVNVEKYI
+1297 
-1306 RTKFA
+1306 TKFEA
-1311 RILLSVLK
+1311 LALQKYMKTKFFRALLGVK
-1319 ITQDIVP
+1319 KVTQHCP
-1326 SKWAYVPMQ
+1326 PMVWEMIPCQ
-1335 DFTSKSDIDW
+1335 EFSENSDIDW
-1345 SKSVHDIDLQLYEK
+1345 SKSIHEIDLLLYKK
-1359 YGLNQSEIDYIEDT
+1359 YGLSDEEIAFIESKVKPMDGT
-1373 AESMDPNVLSEYE
+1373 SYYESMLKTNYQDIVS
-1386 SLLALSYNEVVK
+1386 A
-1398 YLLKKYGAAK
+1398 LLKKYGSAK
-1408 QSYFKDIACTI
+1408 HNYFKDTACKI
-1419 KNPKVTRTNEG
+1419 KNPLVTRTNEG
-1430 LYCHHIDEDKAIML
+1430 LFCHHIDEDKAIML
-1444 SNDKFA
+1444 CNDKFA
-1450 ANNPYE
+1450 VNNPFE

-1503 DLNDIYSGKEFT
+1503 DLNDIYSGKKFSDE
-1515 EDWRKNV
+1515 WRKNV
-1522 AEKVKDSFDDYIAIL
+1522 ADKVKDNFDDYIIIL

-1542 VVEKNPIYKAI
+1542 IVEKNPVYKAI

-1564 GKVNK
+1564 GKVVK
-1569 EVMAAL
+1569 EVMNAL
-1575 LDGE
+1575 NANE

>member
-1 MERFE
+1 MEKFE
-6 QTHKFKLIY
+6 QTYSYKLIY
-15 VFSMPYDTHK
+15 VFSMPYETHK
-25 GMLKVGETTLNT
+25 GMLKVGEATLKT
-37 DKKPNELVPNC
+37 DIMPNELVPNC
-48 HDLNQAAKARIDS
+48 HTLNQAAKARIDS
-61 YTKTASMTYKLEYTE
+61 YTKTASMSYKLEYTE
-76 LARYMDCGEPF
+76 LALKTEFGYSF
-87 TLSDKDV
+87 TFKDKDV

-109 GATGEEWFATDLET
+109 GATGEEWFATDIET
-123 VKAAIKA
+123 VKAAIKS

-138 SSADVIRETPYERI
+138 SSSDFVRETRQETI

-159 DAIEKTIKTFKKDD
+159 NAIEKTLKTFKKDD

-182 FGKTLTALEVIRRS
+182 FGKTLSALEVIRRS
-196 QYRRVIIVTH
+196 QYRRVIIATH

-219 KVFFPGNSEH
+219 KIFFPGNSEH

-245 EKTDYENDLKIRKLD
+245 EKTDAENDLKIRKLD
-260 KDGTYFVYFASIQD
+260 KDGTYFVYFASVQD
-274 LRGSQKVGGNFNKN
+274 LRGSKIVGGKFNKN
-288 NAVFSLD
+288 NAVFALD
-295 WDLIVIDEAHEGT
+295 WDLIIIDEAHEGT

-323 KTKVLALS
+323 HTKVLALS

-337 LSKFGEDNVY
+337 LDKFGEDNVY

-401 FNFKEFFKVWYK
+401 FNFREFFRVWYK

-422 KNATEGKFVH
+422 KNAVEGKFVH
-432 ENDIKAFLDLMV
+432 ENDVNAFLNLMV

-466 LWMVPGVKEAKALS
+466 LWMVPGVKEAQALS

-485 HPVFKNFGI
+485 HPVFKHFGI
-494 ANVAGEGDRYEEEH
+494 ANVAGKGDRYEEEH
-508 SKDALELVRDT
+508 SGDALELVRDT
-519 IKNYDYSITLSCG
+519 IKNYDHSITLSCG

-607 SQQKHREAM
+607 SQQKRREAM
-616 SEFLNYCPVIA
+616 TEFLNYCPVIA
-627 ISGSRTRTYSVESMM
+627 ISGSKTRTYSVESMM

-678 FNELKNIIGASKAS
+678 FNELKDIIGASKAS

-719 KEKEPLTKE
+719 TPPKDLTKE
-728 ELEERKKKK
+728 EQEERKKKK

-751 GVSIRMPLMIYGANV
+751 GVSIRMPLMIYGADV
-766 PIYEDIDI
+766 PIEEDIDI
-774 EDFVKIVDDE
+774 NSFVDIIDDE
-784 SWKEFMPSGVTKE
+784 SWKEFMPTGVSKK
-797 IFKEFTKYYDRDV
+797 IFTEFTKYYDRDV

-817 IRRLAAAADKETPT
+817 IRRLAAAADRETPT

-874 EKFEEDTQEEK
+874 DKFEEDTQEK
-885 HRLEEPRFVDRGEVT
+885 MHRLEEPRFVDHGEVT
-900 KTVFAENAKILEIN
+900 EAVFAKNSKILEIN

-929 KQRMEGMS
+929 KQRMDGMS

-942 PEKCQYFWN
+942 PEECQYFWN

-965 MAKSITLRT
+965 MAKSITRRT

-980 IKCNAHYFDDLVNML
+980 VKCNAHYFDDLVNML
-995 KNKPEQFKKRVLKG
+995 KNKPEQFKKRVMKG

-1022 AVVGNPPYQD
+1022 AVVGNPPYQEETD
-1032 SVSVNNRQG
+1032 ATRKPP
-1041 AIYHYFYDIAS
+1041 IYNYFYDMAFELAPIAT
-1052 ELSDRYS
+1052 LVT
-1059 LISPARFLFNAG
+1059 PARFLFDAG
-1071 LTPKEWNKKML
+1071 QTSKEWNRKML
-1082 NDSNFKVVRYESDA
+1082 SDEHFKVIRYFENSKDVFD
-1096 TQIFPNTEIKG
+1096 TVDIKG
-1107 GVVITYRDKNIEF
+1107 GVAITYHDSNTNF
-1120 GAIEKFIPDK
+1120 GAIDIFTAYSELNEIISKVKHMCEPTMDTIISARGT
-1130 YLQSIVS
+1130 YRTT
-1137 HFKQDEEHNISS
+1137 NI
-1149 IMYGGRSD
+1149 
-1157 LKFNDLFLA
+1157 FNA
-1166 DYPQSV
+1166 DYP
-1172 DDRLKAIQAEHPKVT
+1172 DAIERLGKGTGNMLVSNFFEKVPEAIA
-1187 KLGPNE
+1187 NE
-1193 EYELKSPTLD
+1193 TNEPCLR
-1203 ILSYAF
+1203 ILCR
-1209 VETKPENADEY
+1209 V
-1220 YKILGLISGKRV
+1220 GGKRS
-1232 YRYIPKKYM
+1232 ICNILKKYIQ
-1241 VPRYPSNN
+1241 PN
-1249 NLDGYK
+1249 K
-1255 VFITKASGNGSVGE
+1255 FIDKYN
-1269 KLSKPVVASPNTSA
+1269 VASPEANSNGRFGERLTVGELLSPEEGA
-1283 TPTFISIGNFKTEE
+1283 TDTFISLGAFD
-1297 EAVNVEKYI
+1297 
-1306 RTKFA
+1306 TKFEA
-1311 RILLSVLK
+1311 LALQKYMKTKFFRALLGVK
-1319 ITQDIVP
+1319 KVTQHCP
-1326 SKWAYVPMQ
+1326 PMVWEMIPCQ
-1335 DFTSKSDIDW
+1335 EFSENSDIDW
-1345 SKSVHDIDLQLYEK
+1345 SKSIHEIDLLLYKK
-1359 YGLNQSEIDYIEDT
+1359 YGLSDEEIAFIESKVKPMDGT
-1373 AESMDPNVLSEYE
+1373 SYYESMLKTNYQDIVS
-1386 SLLALSYNEVVK
+1386 A
-1398 YLLKKYGAAK
+1398 LLKKYGSAK
-1408 QSYFKDIACTI
+1408 HNYFKDTACKI
-1419 KNPKVTRTNEG
+1419 KNPLVTRTNEG
-1430 LYCHHIDEDKAIML
+1430 LFCHHIDEDKAIML
-1444 SNDKFA
+1444 CNDKFA
-1450 ANNPYE
+1450 VNNPFE

-1480 NPNPDANENELPG
+1480 NPSPDANENELPG

-1503 DLNDIYSGKEFT
+1503 DLNDIYSGKKFSDE
-1515 EDWRKNV
+1515 WRKNV
-1522 AEKVKDSFDDYIAIL
+1522 ADKVKDNFDDYIIIL

-1542 VVEKNPIYKAI
+1542 IVEKNPVYKAI

-1564 GKVNK
+1564 GKVVK
-1569 EVMAAL
+1569 EVMNAL
-1575 LDGE
+1575 NANE

>member
-1 MERFE
+1 MEKFE
-6 QTHKFKLIY
+6 QTYSYKLIY
-15 VFSMPYDTHK
+15 VFSMPYETHK
-25 GMLKVGETTLNT
+25 GMLKVGEATLKT
-37 DKKPNELVPNC
+37 DIMPNELVPNC
-48 HDLNQAAKARIDS
+48 HTLNQAAKARIDS
-61 YTKTASMTYKLEYTE
+61 YTKTASMSYKLEYTE
-76 LARYMDCGEPF
+76 LALKTEFGYSF
-87 TLSDKDV
+87 TFKDKDV

-109 GATGEEWFATDLET
+109 GATGEEWFATDIET
-123 VKAAIKA
+123 VKAAIKS

-138 SSADVIRETPYERI
+138 SSSDFVRETRQETI

-159 DAIEKTIKTFKKDD
+159 NAIEKTLKTFKKDD

-182 FGKTLTALEVIRRS
+182 FGKTLSALEVIRRS
-196 QYRRVIIVTH
+196 QYRRVIIATH

-219 KVFFPGNSEH
+219 KIFFPGNSEH

-245 EKTDYENDLKIRKLD
+245 EKTDAENDLKIRKLD
-260 KDGTYFVYFASIQD
+260 KDGTYFVYFASVQD
-274 LRGSQKVGGNFNKN
+274 LRGSKIVGGKFNKN
-288 NAVFSLD
+288 NAVFALD
-295 WDLIVIDEAHEGT
+295 WDLIIIDEAHEGT

-323 KTKVLALS
+323 HTKVLALS

-337 LSKFGEDNVY
+337 LDKFGEDNVY

-401 FNFKEFFKVWYK
+401 FNFREFFRVWYK

-422 KNATEGKFVH
+422 KNAVEGKFVH
-432 ENDIKAFLDLMV
+432 ENDVNAFLNLMV

-466 LWMVPGVKEAKALS
+466 LWMVPGVKEAQALS

-485 HPVFKNFGI
+485 HPVFKHFGI
-494 ANVAGEGDRYEEEH
+494 ANVAGKGDRYEEEH
-508 SKDALELVRDT
+508 SGDALELVRDT
-519 IKNYDYSITLSCG
+519 IKNYDHSITLSCG

-607 SQQKHREAM
+607 SQQKRREAM
-616 SEFLNYCPVIA
+616 TEFLNYCPVIA
-627 ISGSRTRTYSVESMM
+627 ISGSKTRTYSVESMM

-678 FNELKNIIGASKAS
+678 FNELKDIIGASKAS
-692 KKKKD
+692 KKKTD

-719 KEKEPLTKE
+719 TPPKDLTKE
-728 ELEERKKKK
+728 EQEERKKKK

-751 GVSIRMPLMIYGANV
+751 GVSIRMPLMIYGADV
-766 PIYEDIDI
+766 PIEEDIDI
-774 EDFVKIVDDE
+774 NSFVDIIDDE
-784 SWKEFMPSGVTKE
+784 SWKEFMPTGVSKK
-797 IFKEFTKYYDRDV
+797 IFTEFTKYYDRDV

-817 IRRLAAAADKETPT
+817 IRRLAAAADRETPT

-874 EKFEEDTQEEK
+874 DKFEEDTQEKK
-885 HRLEEPRFVDRGEVT
+885 HRLEEPRFVDHGEVT
-900 KTVFAENAKILEIN
+900 EAVFAKNSKILEIN

-929 KQRMEGMS
+929 KQRMDGMS

-942 PEKCQYFWN
+942 PEECQYFWN

-965 MAKSITLRT
+965 MAKSITRRT

-980 IKCNAHYFDDLVNML
+980 VKCNAHYFDDLVNML
-995 KNKPEQFKKRVLKG
+995 KNKPEQFKKRVMKG

-1022 AVVGNPPYQD
+1022 AVVGNPPYQEETD
-1032 SVSVNNRQG
+1032 ATRKPP
-1041 AIYHYFYDIAS
+1041 IYNYFYDMAFELAPIAT
-1052 ELSDRYS
+1052 LVT
-1059 LISPARFLFNAG
+1059 PARFLFDAG
-1071 LTPKEWNKKML
+1071 QTSKEWNRKML
-1082 NDSNFKVVRYESDA
+1082 SDEHFKVIRYFENSKDVFD
-1096 TQIFPNTEIKG
+1096 TVDIKG
-1107 GVVITYRDKNIEF
+1107 GVAITYHDSNTNF
-1120 GAIEKFIPDK
+1120 GAIDIFTAYSELNEIISKVKHMCEPTMDTIISARGT
-1130 YLQSIVS
+1130 YRTT
-1137 HFKQDEEHNISS
+1137 NI
-1149 IMYGGRSD
+1149 
-1157 LKFNDLFLA
+1157 FNA
-1166 DYPQSV
+1166 DYP
-1172 DDRLKAIQAEHPKVT
+1172 DAIERLGKGTGNMLVSNFFEKVPEAIA
-1187 KLGPNE
+1187 NE
-1193 EYELKSPTLD
+1193 TNEPCLR
-1203 ILSYAF
+1203 ILCR
-1209 VETKPENADEY
+1209 V
-1220 YKILGLISGKRV
+1220 GGKRS
-1232 YRYIPKKYM
+1232 ICNILKKYIQ
-1241 VPRYPSNN
+1241 PN
-1249 NLDGYK
+1249 K
-1255 VFITKASGNGSVGE
+1255 FIDKYN
-1269 KLSKPVVASPNTSA
+1269 VASPEANSNGRFGERLTVGELLSPEEGA
-1283 TPTFISIGNFKTEE
+1283 TDTFISLGAFD
-1297 EAVNVEKYI
+1297 
-1306 RTKFA
+1306 TKFEA
-1311 RILLSVLK
+1311 LALQKYMKTKFFRALLGVK
-1319 ITQDIVP
+1319 KVTQHCP
-1326 SKWAYVPMQ
+1326 PMVWEMIPCQ
-1335 DFTSKSDIDW
+1335 EFSENSDIDW
-1345 SKSVHDIDLQLYEK
+1345 SKSIHEIDLLLYKK
-1359 YGLNQSEIDYIEDT
+1359 YGLSDEEIAFIESKVKPMDGT
-1373 AESMDPNVLSEYE
+1373 SYYESMLKTNYQDIVS
-1386 SLLALSYNEVVK
+1386 A
-1398 YLLKKYGAAK
+1398 LLKKYGSAK
-1408 QSYFKDIACTI
+1408 HNYFKDTACKI
-1419 KNPKVTRTNEG
+1419 KNPLVTRTNEG
-1430 LYCHHIDEDKAIML
+1430 LFCHHIDEDKAIML
-1444 SNDKFA
+1444 CNDKFA
-1450 ANNPYE
+1450 VNNPFE

-1480 NPNPDANENELPG
+1480 NPSPDANENELPG

-1503 DLNDIYSGKEFT
+1503 DLNDIYSGKKFSDE
-1515 EDWRKNV
+1515 WRKNV
-1522 AEKVKDSFDDYIAIL
+1522 ADKVKDNFDDYIIIL

-1542 VVEKNPIYKAI
+1542 IVEKNPVYKAI

-1564 GKVNK
+1564 GKVVK
-1569 EVMAAL
+1569 EVMNAL
-1575 LDGE
+1575 NANE

>member
-1 MERFE
+1 
-6 QTHKFKLIY
+6 
-15 VFSMPYDTHK
+15 MPYETHK
-25 GMLKVGETTLNT
+25 GMLKVGEATLKT
-37 DKKPNELVPNC
+37 DIMPNELVPNC
-48 HDLNQAAKARIDS
+48 HTLNQAAKARIDS
-61 YTKTASMTYKLEYTE
+61 YTKTASMSYKLEYTE
-76 LARYMDCGEPF
+76 LALKTEFGYSF
-87 TLSDKDV
+87 TFKDKDV

-109 GATGEEWFATDLET
+109 GATGEEWFATDIET
-123 VKAAIKA
+123 VKAAIKS

-138 SSADVIRETPYERI
+138 SSSDFVRETRQETI

-159 DAIEKTIKTFKKDD
+159 NAIEKTLKTFKKDD

-182 FGKTLTALEVIRRS
+182 FGKTLSALEVIRRS
-196 QYRRVIIVTH
+196 QYRRVIIATH

-219 KVFFPGNSEH
+219 KIFFPGNSEH

-245 EKTDYENDLKIRKLD
+245 EKTDAENDLKIRKLD
-260 KDGTYFVYFASIQD
+260 KDGTYFVYFASVQD
-274 LRGSQKVGGNFNKN
+274 LRGSKIVGGKFNKN
-288 NAVFSLD
+288 NAVFALD
-295 WDLIVIDEAHEGT
+295 WDLIIIDEAHEGT

-323 KTKVLALS
+323 HTKVLALS

-337 LSKFGEDNVY
+337 LDKFGEDNVY

-359 EWDLTHQ
+359 EWDLAHY
-366 GDHNPYADLPKM
+366 GDHNPYADLPQM
-378 HIFTYDLGEKLKKYV
+378 HIYTYDLGEKLKKYI
-393 SDEYDTKA
+393 SDDYGTKA
-401 FNFKEFFKVWYK
+401 FNFREFFRVWYK

-422 KNATEGKFVH
+422 KNAVEGKFVH
-432 ENDIKAFLDLMV
+432 ENDVNAFLNLMV

-466 LWMVPGVKEAKALS
+466 LWMVPGVKEAQALS

-485 HPVFKNFGI
+485 HPVFKHFGI
-494 ANVAGEGDRYEEEH
+494 ANVAGKGDRYEEEH
-508 SKDALELVRDT
+508 SGDALELVRDT
-519 IKNYDYSITLSCG
+519 IKNYDHSITLSCG

-607 SQQKHREAM
+607 SQQKRREAM
-616 SEFLNYCPVIA
+616 TEFLNYCPVIA
-627 ISGSRTRTYSVESMM
+627 ISGSKTRTYSVESMM

-678 FNELKNIIGASKAS
+678 FNELKDIIGASKAS

-719 KEKEPLTKE
+719 TPPKDLTKE
-728 ELEERKKKK
+728 EQEERKKKK

-751 GVSIRMPLMIYGANV
+751 GVSIRMPLMIYGADV
-766 PIYEDIDI
+766 PIEEDIDI
-774 EDFVKIVDDE
+774 NSFVDIIDDE
-784 SWKEFMPSGVTKE
+784 SWKEFMPTGVSKK
-797 IFKEFTKYYDRDV
+797 IFTEFTKYYDRDV

-817 IRRLAAAADKETPT
+817 IRRLAAAADRETPT

-874 EKFEEDTQEEK
+874 DKFEEDTQEKK
-885 HRLEEPRFVDRGEVT
+885 HRLEEPRFVDHGEVT
-900 KTVFAENAKILEIN
+900 EAVFAKNSKILEIN

-929 KQRMEGMS
+929 KQRMDGMS

-942 PEKCQYFWN
+942 PEECQYFWN

-965 MAKSITLRT
+965 MAKSITRRT

-980 IKCNAHYFDDLVNML
+980 VKCNAHYFDDLVNML
-995 KNKPEQFKKRVLKG
+995 KNKPEQFKKRVMKG

-1022 AVVGNPPYQD
+1022 AVVGNPPYQEETD
-1032 SVSVNNRQG
+1032 ATRKPP
-1041 AIYHYFYDIAS
+1041 IYNYFYDMAFELAPIAT
-1052 ELSDRYS
+1052 LVT
-1059 LISPARFLFNAG
+1059 PARFLFDAG
-1071 LTPKEWNKKML
+1071 QTSKEWNRKML
-1082 NDSNFKVVRYESDA
+1082 SDEHFKVIRYFENSKDVFD
-1096 TQIFPNTEIKG
+1096 TVDIKG
-1107 GVVITYRDKNIEF
+1107 GVAITYHDSNTNF
-1120 GAIEKFIPDK
+1120 GAIDIFTAYSELNEIISKVKHMCEPTMDTIISARGT
-1130 YLQSIVS
+1130 YRTT
-1137 HFKQDEEHNISS
+1137 NI
-1149 IMYGGRSD
+1149 
-1157 LKFNDLFLA
+1157 FNA
-1166 DYPQSV
+1166 DYP
-1172 DDRLKAIQAEHPKVT
+1172 DAIERLGKGTGNMLVSNFFEKVPEAIA
-1187 KLGPNE
+1187 NE
-1193 EYELKSPTLD
+1193 TNEPCLR
-1203 ILSYAF
+1203 ILCR
-1209 VETKPENADEY
+1209 V
-1220 YKILGLISGKRV
+1220 GGKRS
-1232 YRYIPKKYM
+1232 ICNILKKYIQ
-1241 VPRYPSNN
+1241 PN
-1249 NLDGYK
+1249 K
-1255 VFITKASGNGSVGE
+1255 FIDKYN
-1269 KLSKPVVASPNTSA
+1269 VASPEANSNGRFGERLTVGELLSPEEGA
-1283 TPTFISIGNFKTEE
+1283 TDTFISLGAFD
-1297 EAVNVEKYI
+1297 
-1306 RTKFA
+1306 TKFEA
-1311 RILLSVLK
+1311 LALQKYMKTKFFRALLGVK
-1319 ITQDIVP
+1319 KVTQHCP
-1326 SKWAYVPMQ
+1326 PMVWEMIPCQ
-1335 DFTSKSDIDW
+1335 EFSENSDIDW
-1345 SKSVHDIDLQLYEK
+1345 SKSIHEIDLLLYKK
-1359 YGLNQSEIDYIEDT
+1359 YGLSDEEIAFIESKVKPMDGT
-1373 AESMDPNVLSEYE
+1373 SYYESMLKTNYQDIVS
-1386 SLLALSYNEVVK
+1386 A
-1398 YLLKKYGAAK
+1398 LLKKYGSAK
-1408 QSYFKDIACTI
+1408 HNYFKDTACKI
-1419 KNPKVTRTNEG
+1419 KNPLVTRTNEG
-1430 LYCHHIDEDKAIML
+1430 LFCHHIDEDKAIML
-1444 SNDKFA
+1444 CNDKFA
-1450 ANNPYE
+1450 VNNPFE

-1480 NPNPDANENELPG
+1480 NPSPDANENELPG

-1503 DLNDIYSGKEFT
+1503 DLNDIYSGKKFSDE
-1515 EDWRKNV
+1515 WRKNV
-1522 AEKVKDSFDDYIAIL
+1522 ADKVKDNFDDYIIIL

-1542 VVEKNPIYKAI
+1542 IVEKNPVYKAI

-1564 GKVNK
+1564 GKVVK
-1569 EVMAAL
+1569 EVMNAL
-1575 LDGE
+1575 NDGE

>member
-1 MERFE
+1 MEKFE
-6 QTHKFKLIY
+6 QTYSYKLIY
-15 VFSMPYDTHK
+15 VFSMPYETHK
-25 GMLKVGETTLNT
+25 GMLKVGEATLKT
-37 DKKPNELVPNC
+37 DIMPNELVPNC
-48 HDLNQAAKARIDS
+48 HTLNQAAKARIDS
-61 YTKTASMTYKLEYTE
+61 YTKTASMSYKLEYTE
-76 LARYMDCGEPF
+76 LALKTEFGYSF
-87 TLSDKDV
+87 TFKDKDV

-109 GATGEEWFATDLET
+109 GATGEEWFATDIET
-123 VKAAIKA
+123 VKAAIKS

-138 SSADVIRETPYERI
+138 SSSDFVRETRQETI

-159 DAIEKTIKTFKKDD
+159 NAIEKTLKTFKKDD

-182 FGKTLTALEVIRRS
+182 FGKTLSALEVIRRS
-196 QYRRVIIVTH
+196 QYRRVIIATH

-219 KVFFPGNSEH
+219 KIFFPGNSEH

-245 EKTDYENDLKIRKLD
+245 EKTDAENDLKIRKLD
-260 KDGTYFVYFASIQD
+260 KDGTYFVYFASVQD
-274 LRGSQKVGGNFNKN
+274 LRGSKIVGGKFNKN
-288 NAVFSLD
+288 NAVFALD
-295 WDLIVIDEAHEGT
+295 WDLIIIDEAHEGT

-323 KTKVLALS
+323 HTKVLALS

-337 LSKFGEDNVY
+337 LDKFGEDNVY

-401 FNFKEFFKVWYK
+401 FNFREFFRVWYK

-422 KNATEGKFVH
+422 KNAVEGKFVH
-432 ENDIKAFLDLMV
+432 ENDVNAFLNLMV

-466 LWMVPGVKEAKALS
+466 LWMVPGVKEAQALS

-485 HPVFKNFGI
+485 HPVFKHFGI
-494 ANVAGEGDRYEEEH
+494 ANVAGKGDRYEEEH
-508 SKDALELVRDT
+508 SGDALELVRDT
-519 IKNYDYSITLSCG
+519 IKNYDHSITLSCG

-607 SQQKHREAM
+607 SQQKRREAM
-616 SEFLNYCPVIA
+616 TEFLNYCPVIA
-627 ISGSRTRTYSVESMM
+627 ISGSKTRTYNVESMM

-678 FNELKNIIGASKAS
+678 FNELKDIIGASKAS

-719 KEKEPLTKE
+719 TPPKDLTKE
-728 ELEERKKKK
+728 EQEERKKKK

-751 GVSIRMPLMIYGANV
+751 GVSIRMPLMIYGADV
-766 PIYEDIDI
+766 PIEEDIDI
-774 EDFVKIVDDE
+774 NSFVDIIDDE
-784 SWKEFMPSGVTKE
+784 SWKEFMPTGVSKK
-797 IFKEFTKYYDRDV
+797 IFTEFTKYYDRDV

-817 IRRLAAAADKETPT
+817 IRRLAAAADRETPT

-874 EKFEEDTQEEK
+874 DKFEEDTQEKK
-885 HRLEEPRFVDRGEVT
+885 HRLEEPRFVDHGEVT
-900 KTVFAENAKILEIN
+900 EAVFAKNSKILEIN

-929 KQRMEGMS
+929 KQRMDGMS

-942 PEKCQYFWN
+942 PEECQYFWN

-965 MAKSITLRT
+965 MAKSITRRT

-980 IKCNAHYFDDLVNML
+980 VKCNAHYFDDLVNML
-995 KNKPEQFKKRVLKG
+995 KNKPEQFKKRVMKG

-1022 AVVGNPPYQD
+1022 AVVGNPPYQEETD
-1032 SVSVNNRQG
+1032 ATRKPP
-1041 AIYHYFYDIAS
+1041 IYNYFYDMAFELAPIAT
-1052 ELSDRYS
+1052 LVT
-1059 LISPARFLFNAG
+1059 PARFLFDAG
-1071 LTPKEWNKKML
+1071 QTSKEWNRKML
-1082 NDSNFKVVRYESDA
+1082 SDEHFKVIRYFENSKDVFD
-1096 TQIFPNTEIKG
+1096 TVDIKG
-1107 GVVITYRDKNIEF
+1107 GVAITYHDSNTNF
-1120 GAIEKFIPDK
+1120 GAIDIFTAYSELNEIISKVKHMCEPTMDTIISARGT
-1130 YLQSIVS
+1130 YRTT
-1137 HFKQDEEHNISS
+1137 NI
-1149 IMYGGRSD
+1149 
-1157 LKFNDLFLA
+1157 FNA
-1166 DYPQSV
+1166 DYP
-1172 DDRLKAIQAEHPKVT
+1172 DAIERLGKGTGNMLVSNFFEKVPEAIA
-1187 KLGPNE
+1187 NE
-1193 EYELKSPTLD
+1193 TNEPCLR
-1203 ILSYAF
+1203 ILCR
-1209 VETKPENADEY
+1209 V
-1220 YKILGLISGKRV
+1220 GGKRS
-1232 YRYIPKKYM
+1232 ICNILKKYIQ
-1241 VPRYPSNN
+1241 PN
-1249 NLDGYK
+1249 K
-1255 VFITKASGNGSVGE
+1255 FIDKYN
-1269 KLSKPVVASPNTSA
+1269 VASPEANSNGRFGERLTVGELLSPEEGA
-1283 TPTFISIGNFKTEE
+1283 TDTFISLGAFD
-1297 EAVNVEKYI
+1297 
-1306 RTKFA
+1306 TKFEA
-1311 RILLSVLK
+1311 LALQKYMKTKFFRALLGVK
-1319 ITQDIVP
+1319 KVTQHCP
-1326 SKWAYVPMQ
+1326 PMVWEMIPCQ
-1335 DFTSKSDIDW
+1335 EFSENSDIDW
-1345 SKSVHDIDLQLYEK
+1345 SKSIHEIDLLLYKK
-1359 YGLNQSEIDYIEDT
+1359 YGLSDEEIAFIESKVKPMDGT
-1373 AESMDPNVLSEYE
+1373 SYYESMLKTNYQDIVS
-1386 SLLALSYNEVVK
+1386 A
-1398 YLLKKYGAAK
+1398 LLKKYGSAK
-1408 QSYFKDIACTI
+1408 HNYFKDTACKI
-1419 KNPKVTRTNEG
+1419 KNPLVTRTNEG
-1430 LYCHHIDEDKAIML
+1430 LFCHHIDEDKAIML
-1444 SNDKFA
+1444 CNDKFA
-1450 ANNPYE
+1450 VNNPFE

-1480 NPNPDANENELPG
+1480 NPSPDANENELPG

-1503 DLNDIYSGKEFT
+1503 DLNDIYSGKKFSDE
-1515 EDWRKNV
+1515 WRKNV
-1522 AEKVKDSFDDYIAIL
+1522 ADKVKDNFDDYIIIL

-1542 VVEKNPIYKAI
+1542 IVEKNPVYKAI

-1564 GKVNK
+1564 GKVVK
-1569 EVMAAL
+1569 EVMNAL
-1575 LDGE
+1575 NANE

>member
-1 MERFE
+1 MEKFE
-6 QTHKFKLIY
+6 QTYSYKLIY
-15 VFSMPYDTHK
+15 VFSMPYETHK
-25 GMLKVGETTLNT
+25 GMLKVGEATLKT
-37 DKKPNELVPNC
+37 DIMPNELVPNC
-48 HDLNQAAKARIDS
+48 HTLNQAAKARIDS
-61 YTKTASMTYKLEYTE
+61 YTKTASMSYKLEYTE
-76 LARYMDCGEPF
+76 LALKTEFGYSF
-87 TLSDKDV
+87 TFKDKDV

-109 GATGEEWFATDLET
+109 GATGEEWFATDIET
-123 VKAAIKA
+123 VKAAIKS

-138 SSADVIRETPYERI
+138 SSSDFVRETRQETI

-159 DAIEKTIKTFKKDD
+159 NAIEKTLKTFKKDD

-182 FGKTLTALEVIRRS
+182 FGKTLSALEVIRRS
-196 QYRRVIIVTH
+196 QYRRVIIATH

-219 KVFFPGNSEH
+219 KIFFPGNSEH

-245 EKTDYENDLKIRKLD
+245 EKTDAENDLKIRKLD
-260 KDGTYFVYFASIQD
+260 KDGTYFVYFASVQD
-274 LRGSQKVGGNFNKN
+274 LRGSKIVGGKFNKN
-288 NAVFSLD
+288 NAVFALD
-295 WDLIVIDEAHEGT
+295 WDLIIIDEAHEGT

-323 KTKVLALS
+323 HTKVLALS

-337 LSKFGEDNVY
+337 LDKFGEDNVY

-401 FNFKEFFKVWYK
+401 FNFREFFRVWYK

-422 KNATEGKFVH
+422 KNAVEGKFVH
-432 ENDIKAFLDLMV
+432 ENDVNAFLNLMV

-466 LWMVPGVKEAKALS
+466 LWMVPGVKEAQALS

-485 HPVFKNFGI
+485 HPVFKHFGI
-494 ANVAGEGDRYEEEH
+494 ANVAGKGDRYEEEH
-508 SKDALELVRDT
+508 SGDALELVRDT
-519 IKNYDYSITLSCG
+519 IKNYDHSITLSCG

-607 SQQKHREAM
+607 SQQKRREAM
-616 SEFLNYCPVIA
+616 TEFLNYCPVIA
-627 ISGSRTRTYSVESMM
+627 ISGSKTRTYSVESMM

-678 FNELKNIIGASKAS
+678 FNELKDIIGASKAS

-719 KEKEPLTKE
+719 TPPKDLTKE
-728 ELEERKKKK
+728 EQEERKKKK

-751 GVSIRMPLMIYGANV
+751 GVSIRMPLMIYGADV
-766 PIYEDIDI
+766 PIEEDIDI
-774 EDFVKIVDDE
+774 NRFVDIIDDE
-784 SWKEFMPSGVTKE
+784 SWKEFMPTGVSKK
-797 IFKEFTKYYDRDV
+797 IFTEFTKYYDRDV

-817 IRRLAAAADKETPT
+817 IRRLAAAADRETPT

-874 EKFEEDTQEEK
+874 DKFEEDTQEKK
-885 HRLEEPRFVDRGEVT
+885 HRLEEPRFVDHGEVT
-900 KTVFAENAKILEIN
+900 EAVFAKNSKILEIN

-929 KQRMEGMS
+929 KQRMDGMS

-942 PEKCQYFWN
+942 PEECQYFWN

-965 MAKSITLRT
+965 MAKSITRRT

-980 IKCNAHYFDDLVNML
+980 VKCNAHYFDDLVNML
-995 KNKPEQFKKRVLKG
+995 KNKPEQFKKRVMKG

-1022 AVVGNPPYQD
+1022 AVVGNPPYQEETD
-1032 SVSVNNRQG
+1032 ATRKPP
-1041 AIYHYFYDIAS
+1041 IYNYFYDMAFELAPIAT
-1052 ELSDRYS
+1052 LVT
-1059 LISPARFLFNAG
+1059 PARFLFDAG
-1071 LTPKEWNKKML
+1071 QTSKEWNRKML
-1082 NDSNFKVVRYESDA
+1082 SDEHFKVIRYFENSKDVFD
-1096 TQIFPNTEIKG
+1096 TVDIKG
-1107 GVVITYRDKNIEF
+1107 GVAITYHDSNTNF
-1120 GAIEKFIPDK
+1120 GAIDIFTAYSELNEIISKVKHMREPTMDTIISARGT
-1130 YLQSIVS
+1130 YRTT
-1137 HFKQDEEHNISS
+1137 NI
-1149 IMYGGRSD
+1149 
-1157 LKFNDLFLA
+1157 FNA
-1166 DYPQSV
+1166 DYP
-1172 DDRLKAIQAEHPKVT
+1172 DAIERLGKGTGNMLVSNFFEKVPEAIA
-1187 KLGPNE
+1187 NE
-1193 EYELKSPTLD
+1193 TNEPCLR
-1203 ILSYAF
+1203 ILCR
-1209 VETKPENADEY
+1209 V
-1220 YKILGLISGKRV
+1220 GGKRS
-1232 YRYIPKKYM
+1232 ICNILKKYIQ
-1241 VPRYPSNN
+1241 PN
-1249 NLDGYK
+1249 K
-1255 VFITKASGNGSVGE
+1255 FIDKYN
-1269 KLSKPVVASPNTSA
+1269 VASPEANSNGRFGERLTVGELLSPEEGA
-1283 TPTFISIGNFKTEE
+1283 TDTFISLGAFD
-1297 EAVNVEKYI
+1297 
-1306 RTKFA
+1306 TKFEA
-1311 RILLSVLK
+1311 LALQKYMKTKFFRALLGVK
-1319 ITQDIVP
+1319 KVTQHCP
-1326 SKWAYVPMQ
+1326 PMVWEMIPCQ
-1335 DFTSKSDIDW
+1335 EFSENSDIDW
-1345 SKSVHDIDLQLYEK
+1345 SKSIHEIDLLLYKK
-1359 YGLNQSEIDYIEDT
+1359 YGLSDEEIAFIESKVKPMDGT
-1373 AESMDPNVLSEYE
+1373 SYYESMLKTNYQDIVS
-1386 SLLALSYNEVVK
+1386 A
-1398 YLLKKYGAAK
+1398 LLKKYGSAK
-1408 QSYFKDIACTI
+1408 HNYFKDTACKI
-1419 KNPKVTRTNEG
+1419 KNPLVTRTNEG
-1430 LYCHHIDEDKAIML
+1430 LFCHHIDEDKAIML
-1444 SNDKFA
+1444 CNDKFA
-1450 ANNPYE
+1450 VNNPLV

-1480 NPNPDANENELPG
+1480 NPSPDANENELPG

-1503 DLNDIYSGKEFT
+1503 DLNDIYSGKKFSDE
-1515 EDWRKNV
+1515 WRKNV
-1522 AEKVKDSFDDYIAIL
+1522 ADKVKDNFDDYIIIL

-1542 VVEKNPIYKAI
+1542 IVEKNPVYKAI

-1564 GKVNK
+1564 GKVVK
-1569 EVMAAL
+1569 EVMNAL
-1575 LDGE
+1575 NANE